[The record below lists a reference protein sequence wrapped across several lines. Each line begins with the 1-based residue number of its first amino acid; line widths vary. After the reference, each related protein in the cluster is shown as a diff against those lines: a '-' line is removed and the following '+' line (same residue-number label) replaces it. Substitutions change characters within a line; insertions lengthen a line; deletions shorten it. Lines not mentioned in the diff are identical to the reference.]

1 MKKLFLLSLLAFF
14 TFGIISCS
22 SEGFEE
28 EREDVTSLTSM
39 LNADSSNIDLSTISC
54 IEDASINKSK
64 KISNGNF
71 GGKTLTVNTNDVVLE
86 NVDNIVIVISEV
98 ARGKITLIN
107 CSDVLVITIEGGEE
121 LNITDSSV
129 KEINVN
135 DDNSSINLVNDTN
148 VEKINVSQKGT
159 AISSETT
166 VESEKA
172 PVISELNVAPT
183 VDNVDVSGGTI
194 ENVVINEASAESA
207 PTVTVTGG
215 ITIEKVESKDE
226 TGATKPG
233 NIVVSDN
240 AKDDVVLPEDVTPIT
255 IKSISLGKG
264 EGVKYSYEVGDVFD
278 YTDLVVVITYS
289 DDSEKSVMLN
299 KVNSVVMGFDSSA
312 AGTCTLSFKYNDIA
326 VEGTINITVSETS
339 KEWKVLLNQGIEL
352 ICEGHFDEGFA
363 KIKLAYAN
371 EQNDETKMY
380 YALVELASIS
390 TDESVNK
397 IMKENLGITNYPAEF
412 NSLIS
417 GDWLEK
423 YPTSRWVNLYDV
435 YDAKY
440 HYGYV
445 RVDGELCDESEED
458 SVLCSYHFEEEGD
471 LSSSAIW
478 IKNPVLSDEGKYVI
492 PAWRIG
498 KVPEGT
504 NVYSV
509 KEIIEVGEYVDNNGP
524 YVRVDG
530 ELCESWEDN
539 SVYIDYFLDDED
551 DWIDSWRVL
560 SSEYIKNPV
569 VSENGRYLVNKY
581 YLSEI
586 PEGTNVYS
594 VKDTN
599 ELNEYVYEDESKR
612 FVRVDGEL
620 CESWEDNSVN
630 IGCYLDDEG
639 DWIDP
644 YRVLS
649 SEYIKNP
656 VVSENGR
663 YLVRSWYVSE
673 IPEGTKYYEYDWTDE
688 DKRVLIYDNDSS
700 LLAQFNVPAWLED
713 TEMYKDSF
721 VGTTATVATQ
731 AYRFYASLIDC
742 NPNGV
747 NELIDN
753 IVNVFNTKFNPVKE
767 IANTISNNSVLIPAK
782 VIETLN
788 LEELLGDSNVKLGK
802 AELNVVIA
810 SLQLFKG
817 IFEWISSYDLSA
829 NITELKS
836 LFNSN
841 ESFDHNFIND
851 IIKVDTFKTR
861 NESAMALSKSTFVD
875 ALDMLLASY
884 DFIVSSENDYPQAAK
899 DEIKRYGEVLKSACN
914 QLKNSIT
921 NGTVF
926 YIPKDNPFET
936 SEWNATKDN
945 CWFGIDMGKLFKAGY
960 FSNIVERTS
969 SGALKIMCDVE
980 ARTYEGG
987 YDVATFEVT
996 SDMSAESLEAKVLQ
1010 LGKEKYPEAYRWRG
1024 DLYINFNTELLDAL
1038 LPGLG
1043 LNNHDGDGGKMQIY
1057 GVRIENENE

>member
-14 TFGIISCS
+14 TFGIISCN

-28 EREDVTSLTSM
+28 EREDITSLTSM

-107 CSDVLVITIEGGEE
+107 CSDVLVITIKGGEE

-159 AISSETT
+159 AINSETT
-166 VESEKA
+166 GESEKA

-183 VDNVDVSGGTI
+183 VDNVDVSGGKI
-194 ENVVINEASAESA
+194 ENVVINEAGAESA

-233 NIVVSDN
+233 NIVVSDS
-240 AKDDVVLPEDVTPIT
+240 AKDDVVLPEGVTPIT

-278 YTDLVVVITYS
+278 YTDLAVVITYS
-289 DDSEKSVMLN
+289 DDSRKSVMLN
-299 KVNSVVMGFDSSA
+299 KLNSVVMGFDSSA
-312 AGTCTLSFKYNDIA
+312 AGTCTLSFKYNGIA
-326 VEGTINITVSETS
+326 VEGTINITVTETS
-339 KEWKVLLNQGIEL
+339 KEWKSLLNQGIEL

-423 YPTSRWVNLYDV
+423 YPDYGRVDLYDV
-435 YDAKY
+435 YDTKY
-440 HYGYV
+440 YYGYV
-445 RVDGELCDESEED
+445 RVDGELCDESEKD
-458 SVLCSYHFEEEGD
+458 SILCDYHFEEEGD

-509 KEIIEVGEYVDNNGP
+509 K
-524 YVRVDG
+524 
-530 ELCESWEDN
+530 
-539 SVYIDYFLDDED
+539 
-551 DWIDSWRVL
+551 
-560 SSEYIKNPV
+560 
-569 VSENGRYLVNKY
+569 
-581 YLSEI
+581 
-586 PEGTNVYS
+586 
-594 VKDTN
+594 DTN
-599 ELNEYVYEDESKR
+599 ELDEYVYEDESKR

-639 DWIDP
+639 DWIDSW
-644 YRVLS
+644 RVLS

-663 YLVRSWYVSE
+663 YLVGSWNVPE
-673 IPEGTKYYEYDWTDE
+673 IPEGTKYYEKDWTDE

-700 LLAQFNVPAWLED
+700 LLAQFNEPAWLKD
-713 TEMYKDSF
+713 TDYYKESF
-721 VGTTATVATQ
+721 VGTTATNVTQ
-731 AYRFYASLIDC
+731 VLRFYASLIDC
-742 NPNGV
+742 NPNGA

-829 NITELKS
+829 NITELRS

-861 NESAMALSKSTFVD
+861 NESAMALSKATFVD

-899 DEIKRYGEVLKSACN
+899 DEIKRYGDVLKSACN

-926 YIPKDNPFET
+926 YIPEDDPFET

-960 FSNIVERTS
+960 FSDIVERTS
-969 SGALKIMCDVE
+969 SGALKIICDVE

-996 SDMSAESLEAKVLQ
+996 SDMTAESLEAKILQ
-1010 LGKEKYPEAYRWRG
+1010 LGKEEYPEAYSWRG

-1057 GVRIENENE
+1057 DVRIENENE

>member
-28 EREDVTSLTSM
+28 EREDITSLTSM

-159 AISSETT
+159 AINSETIG
-166 VESEKA
+166 ESEKA

-183 VDNVDVSGGTI
+183 VDNVDVSGGKI
-194 ENVVINEASAESA
+194 ENVVINEAGAESA

-226 TGATKPG
+226 TGASKPG

-255 IKSISLGKG
+255 IKSISLDKG

-278 YTDLVVVITYS
+278 YTDLAVVITYS
-289 DDSEKSVMLN
+289 DDSEKSIMLN
-299 KVNSVVMGFDSSA
+299 KLNSVVMGFDSSA

-326 VEGTINITVSETS
+326 VEGTINITVAETS

-352 ICEGHFDEGFA
+352 ICEGHFDEGFT

-380 YALVELASIS
+380 YSLVELASIS

-397 IMKENLGITNYPAEF
+397 IMKDNLGITNYPSEF

-423 YPTSRWVNLYDV
+423 YPDYGRVDLYDV

-440 HYGYV
+440 YYGYV
-445 RVDGELCDESEED
+445 RVDGELCDESEKD
-458 SVLCSYHFEEEGD
+458 SVLCDYHFEEEGD

-509 KEIIEVGEYVDNNGP
+509 K
-524 YVRVDG
+524 
-530 ELCESWEDN
+530 
-539 SVYIDYFLDDED
+539 
-551 DWIDSWRVL
+551 
-560 SSEYIKNPV
+560 
-569 VSENGRYLVNKY
+569 
-581 YLSEI
+581 
-586 PEGTNVYS
+586 
-594 VKDTN
+594 DTN
-599 ELNEYVYEDESKR
+599 ELDEYVYEDESKR

-644 YRVLS
+644 WRVLS

-663 YLVRSWYVSE
+663 YLVGSWNVPE
-673 IPEGTKYYEYDWTDE
+673 IPEGTKYYEKDWTDE

-700 LLAQFNVPAWLED
+700 LLAQFNEPAWLKD
-713 TEMYKDSF
+713 TDYYKESF
-721 VGTTATVATQ
+721 VGTTATNVTQ
-731 AYRFYASLIDC
+731 VLRFYASLIDC
-742 NPNGV
+742 NPNGA

-841 ESFDHNFIND
+841 ESFDHNYIND

-861 NESAMALSKSTFVD
+861 NESAMALSKATFVD

-899 DEIKRYGEVLKSACN
+899 DEIKRYGDVLKSACN

-921 NGTVF
+921 TGTVF
-926 YIPKDNPFET
+926 YIPEDDPFET
-936 SEWNATKDN
+936 NEWNATKDN

-960 FSNIVERTS
+960 FSDIVERTS

-980 ARTYEGG
+980 AWTYEDD

-996 SDMSAESLEAKVLQ
+996 SDMSAESLEAKILQ
-1010 LGKEKYPEAYRWRG
+1010 LGKEEYPEAYSWRG

-1043 LNNHDGDGGKMQIY
+1043 LNNHDGDGGKMQIF

>member
-1 MKKLFLLSLLAFF
+1 MKKLFLLGLLAFF
-14 TFGIISCS
+14 TFGIISCN

-39 LNADSSNIDLSTISC
+39 LNADSSDIDLSTISC

-107 CSDVLVITIEGGEE
+107 CSDVLVITIKGGEE
-121 LNITDSSV
+121 LSITDSSV

-159 AISSETT
+159 AINSETT
-166 VESEKA
+166 GESEKA
-172 PVISELNVAPT
+172 PVIKELNVAPT

-194 ENVVINEASAESA
+194 GNVVINEAGTESA

-240 AKDDVVLPEDVTPIT
+240 AKDDVVLPEGVTPIT

-289 DDSEKSVMLN
+289 DDSKKSVMLN

-312 AGTCTLSFKYNDIA
+312 VGTCTLSFKYNDIA

-339 KEWKVLLNQGIEL
+339 KEWKLLLNQGIEL
-352 ICEGHFDEGFA
+352 ICEGHFDEGFT
-363 KIKLAYAN
+363 KIKAAYDI
-371 EQNDETKMY
+371 EKNDETKMY
-380 YALVELASIS
+380 YSLVELASIS

-423 YPTSRWVNLYDV
+423 YPDYGRVKLYDV

-445 RVDGELCDESEED
+445 RVDGELCDSSENGAVYAPYYLD
-458 SVLCSYHFEEEGD
+458 EEGD
-471 LSSSAIW
+471 WINTWSVLNSNH

-492 PAWRIG
+492 KAYHIG
-498 KVPEGT
+498 KVSEGT
-504 NVYSV
+504 NIYSV
-509 KEIIEVGEYVDNNGP
+509 NSTDESKEFYDEESGASYGLTIYELGEYIGKDG
-524 YVRVDG
+524 YIRVNG

-539 SVYIDYFLDDED
+539 SVDIGCYLDDEG
-551 DWIDSWRVL
+551 DWIAPWRVL
-560 SSEYIKNPV
+560 GSNYIKNPV
-569 VSENGRYLVNKY
+569 VSENGRYLVG
-581 YLSEI
+581 SW
-586 PEGTNVYS
+586 NV
-594 VKDTN
+594 
-599 ELNEYVYEDESKR
+599 
-612 FVRVDGEL
+612 
-620 CESWEDNSVN
+620 
-630 IGCYLDDEG
+630 
-639 DWIDP
+639 P
-644 YRVLS
+644 
-649 SEYIKNP
+649 
-656 VVSENGR
+656 
-663 YLVRSWYVSE
+663 E
-673 IPEGTKYYEYDWTDE
+673 IPEGTKYYEKDCTDE
-688 DKRVLIYDNDSS
+688 DKRVLIYDDDGVRY
-700 LLAQFNVPAWLED
+700 LAQFNEPAWLKD
-713 TEMYKDSF
+713 TDYYKETF
-721 VGTTATVATQ
+721 VGTTATIVTQ

-742 NPNGV
+742 NPNGA

-841 ESFDHNFIND
+841 ESFDHNYIND

-861 NESAMALSKSTFVD
+861 NESAITTSKATFVD

-899 DEIKRYGEVLKSACN
+899 DEIKRYGDVLKSACE

-921 NGTVF
+921 DGTVF
-926 YIPKDNPFET
+926 YIPNDNPFQT
-936 SEWNATKDN
+936 NEWNATKDN

-980 ARTYEGG
+980 AWTGEDD

-996 SDMSAESLEAKVLQ
+996 SDMTVESLEAKVLQ
-1010 LGKEKYPEAYRWRG
+1010 LGKEEYPEAYSWRG

-1057 GVRIENENE
+1057 GIWIENENE

>member
-1 MKKLFLLSLLAFF
+1 MKKLFLLGLLAFF
-14 TFGIISCS
+14 TFGIISCN

-107 CSDVLVITIEGGEE
+107 CSDVLVITIKGGEE
-121 LNITDSSV
+121 LSITDSSV

-159 AISSETT
+159 AINSETT
-166 VESEKA
+166 GESEKA
-172 PVISELNVAPT
+172 PVIKELNVAPT

-194 ENVVINEASAESA
+194 GNVVINEAGTESA

-240 AKDDVVLPEDVTPIT
+240 AKDDVVLPEGVTPIT
-255 IKSISLGKG
+255 IKSISLDKG

-289 DDSEKSVMLN
+289 DDSKKSVMLN

-312 AGTCTLSFKYNDIA
+312 VGTCTLSFKYNDIA

-423 YPTSRWVNLYDV
+423 YPSANRVYLFDV
-435 YDAKY
+435 YDAKDY
-440 HYGYV
+440 YG
-445 RVDGELCDESEED
+445 
-458 SVLCSYHFEEEGD
+458 
-471 LSSSAIW
+471 
-478 IKNPVLSDEGKYVI
+478 
-492 PAWRIG
+492 
-498 KVPEGT
+498 
-504 NVYSV
+504 
-509 KEIIEVGEYVDNNGP
+509 

-530 ELCESWEDN
+530 ELCESWEVN
-539 SVYIDYFLDDED
+539 SVNIRCYLDDEG
-551 DWIDSWRVL
+551 DWIDPWRVL

-569 VSENGRYLVNKY
+569 VSENGRYLVYKY
-581 YLSEI
+581 
-586 PEGTNVYS
+586 
-594 VKDTN
+594 D
-599 ELNEYVYEDESKR
+599 
-612 FVRVDGEL
+612 
-620 CESWEDNSVN
+620 
-630 IGCYLDDEG
+630 
-639 DWIDP
+639 
-644 YRVLS
+644 
-649 SEYIKNP
+649 
-656 VVSENGR
+656 
-663 YLVRSWYVSE
+663 VSE
-673 IPEGTKYYEYDWTDE
+673 IPEGTKYYEYDYTD
-688 DKRVLIYDNDSS
+688 DYKKILDYDNGSS

-721 VGTTATVATQ
+721 VGATATVTTQ
-731 AYRFYASLIDC
+731 AYRFYASLVDC

-861 NESAMALSKSTFVD
+861 NESAMALSKATFVD

-899 DEIKRYGEVLKSACN
+899 DEIKRYGDVLKSACN

-921 NGTVF
+921 NETVF

-960 FSNIVERTS
+960 FSDIVERTS
-969 SGALKIMCDVE
+969 SGALKIICDVE
-980 ARTYEGG
+980 AWTDEGG

-996 SDMSAESLEAKVLQ
+996 SDMTVESLEAKVLQ
-1010 LGKEKYPEAYRWRG
+1010 LGKEEYPEAYSWDG

-1057 GVRIENENE
+1057 GIWIENENE

>member
-1 MKKLFLLSLLAFF
+1 MKKLFLLGLLAFF
-14 TFGIISCS
+14 TFGIISCN

-98 ARGKITLIN
+98 ARGKITLRN
-107 CSDVLVITIEGGEE
+107 CSDVLVITIKGGEE
-121 LNITDSSV
+121 LSITDSSV

-159 AISSETT
+159 AINSETT
-166 VESEKA
+166 GESEKA
-172 PVISELNVAPT
+172 PVIKELNVAPT

-194 ENVVINEASAESA
+194 GNVVINEAGTESA

-240 AKDDVVLPEDVTPIT
+240 AKDDVVLPEGVTPIT
-255 IKSISLGKG
+255 IKSISLDKG

-289 DDSEKSVMLN
+289 DDSKKSVMLN

-312 AGTCTLSFKYNDIA
+312 VGTCTLSFKYNDIA

-423 YPTSRWVNLYDV
+423 YPSAKRVYLFDV

-440 HYGYV
+440 
-445 RVDGELCDESEED
+445 S
-458 SVLCSYHFEEEGD
+458 
-471 LSSSAIW
+471 
-478 IKNPVLSDEGKYVI
+478 
-492 PAWRIG
+492 
-498 KVPEGT
+498 
-504 NVYSV
+504 
-509 KEIIEVGEYVDNNGP
+509 NN
-524 YVRVDG
+524 YIRVDG

-539 SVYIDYFLDDED
+539 SVCISCYLDDEG
-551 DWIDSWRVL
+551 DWVDIWDY
-560 SSEYIKNPV
+560 EHEDKYIKNPV
-569 VSENGRYLVNKY
+569 VSEDGRYLVYKH
-581 YLSEI
+581 
-586 PEGTNVYS
+586 
-594 VKDTN
+594 
-599 ELNEYVYEDESKR
+599 
-612 FVRVDGEL
+612 
-620 CESWEDNSVN
+620 
-630 IGCYLDDEG
+630 
-639 DWIDP
+639 
-644 YRVLS
+644 
-649 SEYIKNP
+649 
-656 VVSENGR
+656 
-663 YLVRSWYVSE
+663 YVSK
-673 IPEGTKYYEYDWTDE
+673 IPEGTKYYEYDWTGDYKKIL
-688 DKRVLIYDNDSS
+688 DYDDNSS
-700 LLAQFNVPAWLED
+700 LLAQFNEPAWLKD
-713 TEMYKDSF
+713 TDYYKDSF
-721 VGTTATVATQ
+721 VGTTATIATQ
-731 AYRFYASLIDC
+731 AYRFYASLVDC
-742 NPNGV
+742 NPNGA

-851 IIKVDTFKTR
+851 IVKVDTFKTR
-861 NESAMALSKSTFVD
+861 NESAMALSKATFVD

-960 FSNIVERTS
+960 FSDIVERTS
-969 SGALKIMCDVE
+969 SGALKIICDVE
-980 ARTYEGG
+980 AWTGEDDYV
-987 YDVATFEVT
+987 VATFEVT
-996 SDMSAESLEAKVLQ
+996 SDMTVESLEAKVLQ
-1010 LGKEKYPEAYRWRG
+1010 LGKEEYPEAYGWDG

-1057 GVRIENENE
+1057 GIWIENENE

>member
-1 MKKLFLLSLLAFF
+1 MKKLFLLGLLAFF
-14 TFGIISCS
+14 TFGIISCN

-107 CSDVLVITIEGGEE
+107 CSDVLVITIKGGEE
-121 LNITDSSV
+121 LSITDSSV

-159 AISSETT
+159 AINSETT
-166 VESEKA
+166 GESEKA

-194 ENVVINEASAESA
+194 GNVVINEAGAESA

-240 AKDDVVLPEDVTPIT
+240 AKDDVVLPEDVTTIT

-264 EGVKYSYEVGDVFD
+264 EGVKYSYEVGDAFD
-278 YTDLVVVITYS
+278 YTDLAVVITYS

-363 KIKLAYAN
+363 KIKLAYDN

-380 YALVELASIS
+380 YSLVELASIS

-397 IMKENLGITNYPAEF
+397 IMKENLGITNYPSEF

-423 YPTSRWVNLYDV
+423 YPTYRRVDLYDV
-435 YDAKY
+435 YDADE
-440 HYGYV
+440 GFCV
-445 RVDGELCDESEED
+445 RVDGD
-458 SVLCSYHFEEEGD
+458 
-471 LSSSAIW
+471 
-478 IKNPVLSDEGKYVI
+478 
-492 PAWRIG
+492 
-498 KVPEGT
+498 
-504 NVYSV
+504 
-509 KEIIEVGEYVDNNGP
+509 
-524 YVRVDG
+524 
-530 ELCESWEDN
+530 LCESWEDD
-539 SVYIDYFLDDED
+539 SV
-551 DWIDSWRVL
+551 W
-560 SSEYIKNPV
+560 
-569 VSENGRYLVNKY
+569 
-581 YLSEI
+581 
-586 PEGTNVYS
+586 
-594 VKDTN
+594 
-599 ELNEYVYEDESKR
+599 
-612 FVRVDGEL
+612 VR
-620 CESWEDNSVN
+620 
-630 IGCYLDDEG
+630 CYLDDEG
-639 DWIDP
+639 DWLDP
-644 YRVLS
+644 YYYNNY
-649 SEYIKNP
+649 EEMYIKNP
-656 VVSENGR
+656 VASENGR
-663 YLVRSWYVSE
+663 YLVSKYDLSE
-673 IPEGTKYYEYDWTDE
+673 IPEGTKYYEYDYTD
-688 DKRVLIYDNDSS
+688 DYKKILDYDNGSS

-721 VGTTATVATQ
+721 VGTTATVTTQ

-861 NESAMALSKSTFVD
+861 NESAMALSKATFVD

-960 FSNIVERTS
+960 FSDIVERTS
-969 SGALKIMCDVE
+969 SGALKIICDVE
-980 ARTYEGG
+980 AWTDEGG

-996 SDMSAESLEAKVLQ
+996 SDMTAESLEAKILQ
-1010 LGKEKYPEAYRWRG
+1010 LGKEEYPEAYSWRG

-1043 LNNHDGDGGKMQIY
+1043 LNNHDGDGGKMQISR
-1057 GVRIENENE
+1057 VRIENENE

>member
-1 MKKLFLLSLLAFF
+1 MKKLFLLGLLAFF
-14 TFGIISCS
+14 TFGIISCN

-107 CSDVLVITIEGGEE
+107 CSDVLVITIKGGEE
-121 LNITDSSV
+121 LSITDSSV

-159 AISSETT
+159 AINSETT
-166 VESEKA
+166 GESEKA

-194 ENVVINEASAESA
+194 GNVVINEAGAESA

-233 NIVVSDN
+233 NIVVSDS
-240 AKDDVVLPEDVTPIT
+240 AKDDVVLPEGVTPIT
-255 IKSISLGKG
+255 IKSISLDKG

-289 DDSEKSVMLN
+289 DDTEKSVMLN

-312 AGTCTLSFKYNDIA
+312 VGTCTLSFKYNGIA

-397 IMKENLGITNYPAEF
+397 IMKDNLGITNYPAEF

-423 YPTSRWVNLYDV
+423 YPSAKRVYLFDV

-440 HYGYV
+440 
-445 RVDGELCDESEED
+445 S
-458 SVLCSYHFEEEGD
+458 
-471 LSSSAIW
+471 
-478 IKNPVLSDEGKYVI
+478 
-492 PAWRIG
+492 
-498 KVPEGT
+498 
-504 NVYSV
+504 
-509 KEIIEVGEYVDNNGP
+509 NN
-524 YVRVDG
+524 YIRVDG

-539 SVYIDYFLDDED
+539 SVCISCYLDDEG
-551 DWIDSWRVL
+551 DWVDIWDY
-560 SSEYIKNPV
+560 EHEDKYIKNPV
-569 VSENGRYLVNKY
+569 VSEDGRYLVYKH
-581 YLSEI
+581 
-586 PEGTNVYS
+586 
-594 VKDTN
+594 
-599 ELNEYVYEDESKR
+599 
-612 FVRVDGEL
+612 
-620 CESWEDNSVN
+620 
-630 IGCYLDDEG
+630 
-639 DWIDP
+639 
-644 YRVLS
+644 
-649 SEYIKNP
+649 
-656 VVSENGR
+656 
-663 YLVRSWYVSE
+663 YVSK
-673 IPEGTKYYEYDWTDE
+673 IPEGTKYYEYDYTD
-688 DKRVLIYDNDSS
+688 DYKKILDYDNGSS

-721 VGTTATVATQ
+721 VGATATVTTQ

-742 NPNGV
+742 NPNGA

-861 NESAMALSKSTFVD
+861 NESAMDLSKATFVD

-899 DEIKRYGEVLKSACN
+899 DEIKRYGDVLKSACN
-914 QLKNSIT
+914 QLKNSIA

-945 CWFGIDMGKLFKAGY
+945 CWFGIDMGNLFKAGY

-969 SGALKIMCDVE
+969 SGALKIICDVE
-980 ARTYEGG
+980 TWTDEDDC
-987 YDVATFEVT
+987 DVATFEVT
-996 SDMSAESLEAKVLQ
+996 SDMSAESLEAKILQ
-1010 LGKEKYPEAYRWRG
+1010 LGQEKYPEAYRWYGR
-1024 DLYINFNTELLDAL
+1024 LYMNLNTELLDAL

-1057 GVRIENENE
+1057 SVRIENENE

>member
-28 EREDVTSLTSM
+28 EREDITSLTSM
-39 LNADSSNIDLSTISC
+39 LNADSSNIDLSTISR

-129 KEINVN
+129 EEINVN

-159 AISSETT
+159 AINSETT
-166 VESEKA
+166 GESEKA

-183 VDNVDVSGGTI
+183 VDNVDVSGGKI
-194 ENVVINEASAESA
+194 ENVVINEAGAESA

-278 YTDLVVVITYS
+278 YTDLAVVITYS

-312 AGTCTLSFKYNDIA
+312 VGTCTLSFKYNDIA
-326 VEGTINITVSETS
+326 VEGTINITVAETS
-339 KEWKVLLNQGIEL
+339 KEWKSLLNQGIEL
-352 ICEGHFDEGFA
+352 ICEGHFDEGFT

-423 YPTSRWVNLYDV
+423 YPDYGRVDLYDV
-435 YDAKY
+435 YDTKY
-440 HYGYV
+440 YYGYV
-445 RVDGELCDESEED
+445 RVDGELCDESEKD
-458 SVLCSYHFEEEGD
+458 SILCDYHFEEEGD

-492 PAWRIG
+492 LAWRIG

-509 KEIIEVGEYVDNNGP
+509 K
-524 YVRVDG
+524 
-530 ELCESWEDN
+530 
-539 SVYIDYFLDDED
+539 
-551 DWIDSWRVL
+551 
-560 SSEYIKNPV
+560 
-569 VSENGRYLVNKY
+569 
-581 YLSEI
+581 
-586 PEGTNVYS
+586 
-594 VKDTN
+594 DTN
-599 ELNEYVYEDESKR
+599 ELDEYVYEDESKR

-644 YRVLS
+644 CRVLS

-663 YLVRSWYVSE
+663 YLVGSWNVPE
-673 IPEGTKYYEYDWTDE
+673 IPEGTKYYEKDWTDE

-700 LLAQFNVPAWLED
+700 LLAQFNEPAWLKD
-713 TEMYKDSF
+713 TDYYKESF
-721 VGTTATVATQ
+721 VGTTATNVTQ
-731 AYRFYASLIDC
+731 VLRFYASLIDC
-742 NPNGV
+742 NPNGA

-841 ESFDHNFIND
+841 GSFDHNYIND

-861 NESAMALSKSTFVD
+861 NESAMALSKATFVD

-899 DEIKRYGEVLKSACN
+899 DEIKRYGDVLKSACN

-926 YIPKDNPFET
+926 YIPEDDPFET
-936 SEWNATKDN
+936 NEWNATKDN

-960 FSNIVERTS
+960 FSDIVERTS
-969 SGALKIMCDVE
+969 SGALKIICDVE

-996 SDMSAESLEAKVLQ
+996 SDMTAESLEAKILQ
-1010 LGKEKYPEAYRWRG
+1010 LGKEEYPEAYSWRG

>member
-28 EREDVTSLTSM
+28 ERDDITSLTSM

-71 GGKTLTVNTNDVVLE
+71 NGKTLTVNTNDVVLE

-107 CSDVLVITIEGGEE
+107 CSDVLVITIKGGEE
-121 LNITDSSV
+121 LKITDSSV

-159 AISSETT
+159 AINSETT
-166 VESEKA
+166 GESEKA

-194 ENVVINEASAESA
+194 GNVVINEAGAESA

-240 AKDDVVLPEDVTPIT
+240 AKDDVVLPEGVTPIT

-278 YTDLVVVITYS
+278 YTDLTVKITYS
-289 DDSEKSVMLN
+289 DDSLKSIILN
-299 KVNSVVMGFDSSA
+299 KLNSVVMGFDSSA
-312 AGTCTLSFKYNDIA
+312 VGTCTLSFKYNDIA
-326 VEGTINITVSETS
+326 VEGTINISVAETS
-339 KEWKVLLNQGIEL
+339 KEWKLLLNQGIEL
-352 ICEGHFDEGFA
+352 ICEGHFDEGFT
-363 KIKLAYAN
+363 KIKAAYDI
-371 EQNDETKMY
+371 EKNDETKMY
-380 YALVELASIS
+380 YSLVELASIS

-423 YPTSRWVNLYDV
+423 YPTYRRVNLYDV

-440 HYGYV
+440 YYG
-445 RVDGELCDESEED
+445 
-458 SVLCSYHFEEEGD
+458 
-471 LSSSAIW
+471 
-478 IKNPVLSDEGKYVI
+478 
-492 PAWRIG
+492 
-498 KVPEGT
+498 
-504 NVYSV
+504 
-509 KEIIEVGEYVDNNGP
+509 

-530 ELCESWEDN
+530 ELCESWED
-539 SVYIDYFLDDED
+539 
-551 DWIDSWRVL
+551 DS
-560 SSEYIKNPV
+560 
-569 VSENGRYLVNKY
+569 
-581 YLSEI
+581 
-586 PEGTNVYS
+586 
-594 VKDTN
+594 
-599 ELNEYVYEDESKR
+599 
-612 FVRVDGEL
+612 VRVR
-620 CESWEDNSVN
+620 
-630 IGCYLDDEG
+630 CYLDDEG
-639 DWIDP
+639 DWLDP
-644 YRVLS
+644 YYYNNY
-649 SEYIKNP
+649 EEMYIKNP
-656 VVSENGR
+656 VASENGR
-663 YLVRSWYVSE
+663 YLVSKYDLSE

-721 VGTTATVATQ
+721 VGTTATITTQ

-742 NPNGV
+742 NPNGA

-767 IANTISNNSVLIPAK
+767 IANTISNNSVLIPVK

-788 LEELLGDSNVKLGK
+788 LEGLLGDSNVKLGK

-836 LFNSN
+836 LFNSD

-861 NESAMALSKSTFVD
+861 NESAMAKSKATFID
-875 ALDMLLASY
+875 ALEMLLASY

-899 DEIKRYGEVLKSACN
+899 DEIKRYGDVLKSACN

-980 ARTYEGG
+980 AWTYEDD

-996 SDMSAESLEAKVLQ
+996 SDMTAESLEAKILQ
-1010 LGKEKYPEAYRWRG
+1010 LGQENYPEADSWYGR
-1024 DLYINFNTELLDAL
+1024 LYMNLNTGLLDAL

-1043 LNNHDGDGGKMQIY
+1043 LNNHDGDGGKMQISRVY
-1057 GVRIENENE
+1057 IENENE

>member
-1 MKKLFLLSLLAFF
+1 MKKLFLLSLLALF
-14 TFGIISCS
+14 TVGIFSCS
-22 SEGFEE
+22 TNGMETEE
-28 EREDVTSLTSM
+28 PMSLTAY
-39 LNADSSNIDLSTISC
+39 LNENSSDIDLSEITC
-54 IEDASINKSK
+54 NEDAEINKSK

-71 GGKTLTVNTNDVVLE
+71 NGKTLTINSGNVTLE
-86 NVDNIVIVISEV
+86 NVQNIVIVISEDAV
-98 ARGKITLIN
+98 GCINIKN
-107 CSDVLVITIEGGEE
+107 CSEIIIITIKGADE
-121 LNITDSSV
+121 LKVADSEV
-129 KEINVN
+129 KEIDVKE
-135 DDNSSINLVNDTN
+135 DNSSIVLVDGTN
-148 VEKINVSQKGT
+148 VEKINVSEKGT
-159 AISSETT
+159 AINSETT
-166 VESEKA
+166 GESEKA

-183 VDNVDVSGGTI
+183 VDNVDVAGGTI
-194 ENVVINEASAESA
+194 ENVVINEAGAESA

-233 NIVVSDN
+233 NIVVSDS
-240 AKDDVVLPEDVTPIT
+240 AKDDVDLPEDVTTIT

-312 AGTCTLSFKYNDIA
+312 VGTCTLSFKYNDIA
-326 VEGTINITVSETS
+326 VEGTINITVAETS
-339 KEWKVLLNQGIEL
+339 KEWKSLLNQGIEL
-352 ICEGHFDEGFA
+352 ICEGHFDEGFT

-397 IMKENLGITNYPAEF
+397 IMKENLGITNYPSEF

-423 YPTSRWVNLYDV
+423 YPDSRWVHLYDV

-440 HYGYV
+440 YYGYV
-445 RVDGELCDESEED
+445 RVDGELCDESETD
-458 SVLCSYHFEEEGD
+458 SILCDYHFEEEGD

-478 IKNPVLSDEGKYVI
+478 IKNPILSDEGKYVI
-492 PAWRIG
+492 RAWRIG

-509 KEIIEVGEYVDNNGP
+509 K
-524 YVRVDG
+524 
-530 ELCESWEDN
+530 
-539 SVYIDYFLDDED
+539 
-551 DWIDSWRVL
+551 
-560 SSEYIKNPV
+560 
-569 VSENGRYLVNKY
+569 
-581 YLSEI
+581 
-586 PEGTNVYS
+586 
-594 VKDTN
+594 DTN
-599 ELNEYVYEDESKR
+599 ELDEYVYEGESKR

-620 CESWEDNSVN
+620 CESWEDDSVWVR
-630 IGCYLDDEG
+630 CYLDDEG
-639 DWIDP
+639 DWLDP
-644 YRVLS
+644 YYYNNY
-649 SEYIKNP
+649 EEMYIKNP
-656 VVSENGR
+656 VASENGR
-663 YLVRSWYVSE
+663 YLVRSYDLSD
-673 IPEGTKYYEYDWTDE
+673 IPEGTKRYAYDSTYERKEILD
-688 DKRVLIYDNDSS
+688 YDNDSAP
-700 LLAQFNVPAWLED
+700 LAQFNVPAWLKD
-713 TEMYKDSF
+713 TDYYKESF
-721 VGTTATVATQ
+721 VGTTATNVTQ
-731 AYRFYASLIDC
+731 ILRFYASLIDC
-742 NPNGV
+742 NPNGA

-767 IANTISNNSVLIPAK
+767 IANTISNNSVYIPAK

-788 LEELLGDSNVKLGK
+788 LEEFLGDSNVKLGK

-841 ESFDHNFIND
+841 ESFDHNYIND

-861 NESAMALSKSTFVD
+861 NESAIATSKATFID
-875 ALDMLLASY
+875 ALEMLLDSY
-884 DFIVSSENDYPQAAK
+884 NFIVSAENDYPQAAK
-899 DEIKRYGEVLKSACN
+899 DEIKRYGDVLKSACN

-921 NGTVF
+921 SGTVF
-926 YIPKDNPFET
+926 YIPEDDPFET
-936 SEWNATKDN
+936 NEWNVTAEN
-945 CWFGIDMGKLFKAGY
+945 SWFGIDMGKLFKAGY

-969 SGALKIMCDVE
+969 SGALKIICDVE
-980 ARTYEGG
+980 AWTDEDD

-996 SDMSAESLEAKVLQ
+996 SDMTAESLEAKILQ
-1010 LGKEKYPEAYRWRG
+1010 LGQEKHPEAYRWYGR
-1024 DLYINFNTELLDAL
+1024 LYMNLNTELLDAL

-1043 LNNHDGDGGKMQIY
+1043 LNDHDGDGGKMQIY

>member
-1 MKKLFLLSLLAFF
+1 MKKLFLLGLLAFF
-14 TFGIISCS
+14 TFGIISCN

-107 CSDVLVITIEGGEE
+107 CSDVLVITIKGGEE
-121 LNITDSSV
+121 LSITDSSV

-159 AISSETT
+159 AINSETT
-166 VESEKA
+166 GESEKA
-172 PVISELNVAPT
+172 PVITELNVAPT

-194 ENVVINEASAESA
+194 GNVVINEAGTESA

-240 AKDDVVLPEDVTPIT
+240 AKDDVVLPEGVTPIT

-289 DDSEKSVMLN
+289 DDSKKSVMLN

-312 AGTCTLSFKYNDIA
+312 VGTCTLSFKYNDIA

-417 GDWLEK
+417 GDWLES
-423 YPTSRWVNLYDV
+423 YPTSRWVDLYDV
-435 YDAKY
+435 YDAKDY
-440 HYGYV
+440 YG
-445 RVDGELCDESEED
+445 
-458 SVLCSYHFEEEGD
+458 
-471 LSSSAIW
+471 
-478 IKNPVLSDEGKYVI
+478 
-492 PAWRIG
+492 
-498 KVPEGT
+498 
-504 NVYSV
+504 
-509 KEIIEVGEYVDNNGP
+509 

-539 SVYIDYFLDDED
+539 SVRISCYLDDEG
-551 DWIDSWRVL
+551 DWLDPDYYNNY
-560 SSEYIKNPV
+560 EAMYIKNPV
-569 VSENGRYLVNKY
+569 VSEDGRYLVYKH
-581 YLSEI
+581 
-586 PEGTNVYS
+586 
-594 VKDTN
+594 
-599 ELNEYVYEDESKR
+599 
-612 FVRVDGEL
+612 
-620 CESWEDNSVN
+620 
-630 IGCYLDDEG
+630 
-639 DWIDP
+639 
-644 YRVLS
+644 
-649 SEYIKNP
+649 
-656 VVSENGR
+656 
-663 YLVRSWYVSE
+663 YVSK
-673 IPEGTKYYEYDWTDE
+673 IPEGTKYYEYDWTGDYKKIL
-688 DKRVLIYDNDSS
+688 DYDDNSS
-700 LLAQFNVPAWLED
+700 LLAQFNEPAWLKD
-713 TEMYKDSF
+713 TDYYKESF
-721 VGTTATVATQ
+721 VGATATITTQ

-742 NPNGV
+742 NPNGA

-861 NESAMALSKSTFVD
+861 NESAMALSKATFVD

-921 NGTVF
+921 NRTVF

-969 SGALKIMCDVE
+969 SGVLKIMCDVE

-996 SDMSAESLEAKVLQ
+996 SDMSAESLEAKILQ
-1010 LGKEKYPEAYRWRG
+1010 LGKEKHPEAYSWRG

-1057 GVRIENENE
+1057 GVRIKNENE

>member
-1 MKKLFLLSLLAFF
+1 MKKLFLLGLLAFF
-14 TFGIISCS
+14 TFGIISCN

-107 CSDVLVITIEGGEE
+107 CSDVLVITIKGGEE

-129 KEINVN
+129 EEINVN

-148 VEKINVSQKGT
+148 VKKINVSQKGT
-159 AISSETT
+159 AINSEVTG
-166 VESEKA
+166 ESEKA

-183 VDNVDVSGGTI
+183 VDNVDVSGGKI
-194 ENVVINEASAESA
+194 ENVVINEAGAEAA

-233 NIVVSDN
+233 NIVVSDS
-240 AKDDVVLPEDVTPIT
+240 AKDDVDLPEDVTTIT

-278 YTDLVVVITYS
+278 YTDLAVVITYS

-299 KVNSVVMGFDSSA
+299 KLNSVVMGFDSSA
-312 AGTCTLSFKYNDIA
+312 VGTCTLSFKYNDIA
-326 VEGTINITVSETS
+326 VEGAINITVSETS
-339 KEWKVLLNQGIEL
+339 KEWKILLNQGIEL

-423 YPTSRWVNLYDV
+423 YPSTRRVYLFDV

-440 HYGYV
+440 SNDY
-445 RVDGELCDESEED
+445 
-458 SVLCSYHFEEEGD
+458 
-471 LSSSAIW
+471 I
-478 IKNPVLSDEGKYVI
+478 
-492 PAWRIG
+492 
-498 KVPEGT
+498 
-504 NVYSV
+504 
-509 KEIIEVGEYVDNNGP
+509 
-524 YVRVDG
+524 RVDG

-539 SVYIDYFLDDED
+539 SVRISCYLDDEG
-551 DWIDSWRVL
+551 DWVDIWDY
-560 SSEYIKNPV
+560 EHEDKYIKNPV
-569 VSENGRYLVNKY
+569 VSEDGRYLVYKH
-581 YLSEI
+581 
-586 PEGTNVYS
+586 
-594 VKDTN
+594 
-599 ELNEYVYEDESKR
+599 
-612 FVRVDGEL
+612 
-620 CESWEDNSVN
+620 
-630 IGCYLDDEG
+630 
-639 DWIDP
+639 
-644 YRVLS
+644 
-649 SEYIKNP
+649 
-656 VVSENGR
+656 
-663 YLVRSWYVSE
+663 YVSK
-673 IPEGTKYYEYDWTDE
+673 IPEGTKYYEYDWTGDYKKIL
-688 DKRVLIYDNDSS
+688 DYDDNSS
-700 LLAQFNVPAWLED
+700 LLAQFNEPAWLKD
-713 TEMYKDSF
+713 TDYYKESF
-721 VGTTATVATQ
+721 VGATATVTTQ

-742 NPNGV
+742 NPNGA

-861 NESAMALSKSTFVD
+861 NESAMALSKATFVD

-899 DEIKRYGEVLKSACN
+899 DEIKRYGDVLKSACN
-914 QLKNSIT
+914 QLKNSIA
-921 NGTVF
+921 NRTVF

-969 SGALKIMCDVE
+969 SGALKIICDVE
-980 ARTYEGG
+980 AWTDEGD

-996 SDMSAESLEAKVLQ
+996 SDMTVESLEAKILQ
-1010 LGKEKYPEAYRWRG
+1010 LGKEEYPEADGWGG

-1057 GVRIENENE
+1057 GVWIENENE

>member
-107 CSDVLVITIEGGEE
+107 CSDVLVITIKGGEE

-159 AISSETT
+159 AINSETT
-166 VESEKA
+166 GESEKA

-194 ENVVINEASAESA
+194 EKIVIDEAGAESA

-233 NIVVSDN
+233 NIVVSDS
-240 AKDDVVLPEDVTPIT
+240 AKDDVDLPDDVTTIT

-278 YTDLVVVITYS
+278 YTDLAVVITYS
-289 DDSEKSVMLN
+289 DDSEKSIMLN
-299 KVNSVVMGFDSSA
+299 KLNSVVMGFDSSA

-326 VEGTINITVSETS
+326 VEGTINITVVETS

-352 ICEGHFDEGFA
+352 ICEGHFDEGFT

-423 YPTSRWVNLYDV
+423 YNRSRSLEIIELVDAGV
-435 YDAKY
+435 YNTESNFF
-440 HYGYV
+440 GYV
-445 RVDGELCDESEED
+445 KVDGDWCDSNDESYWIRP
-458 SVLCSYHFEEEGD
+458 SFFLYEGSWLHNYSPD
-471 LSSSAIW
+471 FNKQ
-478 IKNPVLSDEGKYVI
+478 IKNITISEEGKYLVCTSDI
-492 PAWRIG
+492 PNI
-498 KVPEGT
+498 PDGT
-504 NVYSV
+504 KIY
-509 KEIIEVGEYVDNNGP
+509 K
-524 YVRVDG
+524 
-530 ELCESWEDN
+530 CEW
-539 SVYIDYFLDDED
+539 
-551 DWIDSWRVL
+551 
-560 SSEYIKNPV
+560 
-569 VSENGRYLVNKY
+569 
-581 YLSEI
+581 
-586 PEGTNVYS
+586 
-594 VKDTN
+594 TN
-599 ELNEYVYEDESKR
+599 EEKEFLYEYSYVYD
-612 FVRVDGEL
+612 
-620 CESWEDNSVN
+620 
-630 IGCYLDDEG
+630 
-639 DWIDP
+639 
-644 YRVLS
+644 
-649 SEYIKNP
+649 
-656 VVSENGR
+656 
-663 YLVRSWYVSE
+663 
-673 IPEGTKYYEYDWTDE
+673 YYP
-688 DKRVLIYDNDSS
+688 
-700 LLAQFNVPAWLED
+700 QFNEPAWLKD
-713 TEMYKDSF
+713 TDLYKESF
-721 VGTTATVATQ
+721 VGATATVTTQ

-742 NPNGV
+742 NPNGA

-841 ESFDHNFIND
+841 ESFDHNYIND

-861 NESAMALSKSTFVD
+861 NESAMALSKATFVD

-899 DEIKRYGEVLKSACN
+899 DEIKRYGDVLKSACN

-926 YIPKDNPFET
+926 YIPEDDPFET
-936 SEWNATKDN
+936 NEWNATKDN

-960 FSNIVERTS
+960 FSDIVERTS

-996 SDMSAESLEAKVLQ
+996 SDMTAESLEAKILQ
-1010 LGKEKYPEAYRWRG
+1010 LGKEEYPEAYSWRG

>member
-1 MKKLFLLSLLAFF
+1 MKKLFLLGLLAFF
-14 TFGIISCS
+14 TFGIISCN

-98 ARGKITLIN
+98 ARGKISLIN
-107 CSDVLVITIEGGEE
+107 CSDVLVITIKGGEE

-166 VESEKA
+166 GESEKA

-264 EGVKYSYEVGDVFD
+264 EGVKYSYEVGDAFD
-278 YTDLVVVITYS
+278 YADLAVVITYS

-352 ICEGHFDEGFA
+352 ICEGHFDEGFT

-397 IMKENLGITNYPAEF
+397 IMKDNLGITNYPAEF

-423 YPTSRWVNLYDV
+423 YPTYRRVDLYDV
-435 YDAKY
+435 YDA
-440 HYGYV
+440 
-445 RVDGELCDESEED
+445 
-458 SVLCSYHFEEEGD
+458 
-471 LSSSAIW
+471 
-478 IKNPVLSDEGKYVI
+478 DEGFC
-492 PAWRIG
+492 
-498 KVPEGT
+498 
-504 NVYSV
+504 
-509 KEIIEVGEYVDNNGP
+509 
-524 YVRVDG
+524 VRVDG
-530 ELCESWEDN
+530 ELCESWEDD
-539 SVYIDYFLDDED
+539 SVNIRCYLDDED
-551 DWIDSWRVL
+551 DWIDPWRVL

-569 VSENGRYLVNKY
+569 VSENGRYLV
-581 YLSEI
+581 
-586 PEGTNVYS
+586 G
-594 VKDTN
+594 
-599 ELNEYVYEDESKR
+599 
-612 FVRVDGEL
+612 
-620 CESWEDNSVN
+620 SWN
-630 IGCYLDDEG
+630 
-639 DWIDP
+639 
-644 YRVLS
+644 
-649 SEYIKNP
+649 
-656 VVSENGR
+656 
-663 YLVRSWYVSE
+663 VSE
-673 IPEGTKYYEYDWTDE
+673 IPEGTKYYEMDWTDE
-688 DKRVLIYDNDSS
+688 YKRVLIYDDDG
-700 LLAQFNVPAWLED
+700 LRYLPQFNEPAWLKD
-713 TEMYKDSF
+713 TDLYKETF
-721 VGTTATVATQ
+721 VGTTATIVTQ
-731 AYRFYASLIDC
+731 AYRFYASLVDC

-861 NESAMALSKSTFVD
+861 NESAMALSKATFVD

-960 FSNIVERTS
+960 FSDIVERTS
-969 SGALKIMCDVE
+969 SGALKIICDVE
-980 ARTYEGG
+980 AWTDEGG

-996 SDMSAESLEAKVLQ
+996 SDMTVESLEAKVLQ
-1010 LGKEKYPEAYRWRG
+1010 LGKEEYPEAYSWDG

-1057 GVRIENENE
+1057 GIWIENENE

>member
-28 EREDVTSLTSM
+28 ERDDITSLTSM

-71 GGKTLTVNTNDVVLE
+71 NGKTLTVNTNDVVLE

-107 CSDVLVITIEGGEE
+107 CSDVLVITIKGGEE
-121 LNITDSSV
+121 LKITDSSV

-159 AISSETT
+159 AINSETT
-166 VESEKA
+166 GESEKA

-194 ENVVINEASAESA
+194 GNVVINEAGAESA

-240 AKDDVVLPEDVTPIT
+240 AKDDVSLPEDVTPIT

-278 YTDLVVVITYS
+278 YTDLTVKITYS
-289 DDSEKSVMLN
+289 DDSLKSIILN
-299 KVNSVVMGFDSSA
+299 KLNSVVMGFDSSA
-312 AGTCTLSFKYNDIA
+312 VGTCTLSFKYNDIA
-326 VEGTINITVSETS
+326 VEGTINISVAETS
-339 KEWKVLLNQGIEL
+339 KEWKLLLNQGIEL
-352 ICEGHFDEGFA
+352 ICEGHFDEGFT
-363 KIKLAYAN
+363 KIKAAYDI
-371 EQNDETKMY
+371 EKNDETKMY
-380 YALVELASIS
+380 YSLVELASIS

-423 YPTSRWVNLYDV
+423 YPTYRRVNLYDV

-440 HYGYV
+440 YYG
-445 RVDGELCDESEED
+445 
-458 SVLCSYHFEEEGD
+458 
-471 LSSSAIW
+471 
-478 IKNPVLSDEGKYVI
+478 
-492 PAWRIG
+492 
-498 KVPEGT
+498 
-504 NVYSV
+504 
-509 KEIIEVGEYVDNNGP
+509 

-530 ELCESWEDN
+530 ELCESWED
-539 SVYIDYFLDDED
+539 
-551 DWIDSWRVL
+551 DS
-560 SSEYIKNPV
+560 
-569 VSENGRYLVNKY
+569 
-581 YLSEI
+581 
-586 PEGTNVYS
+586 
-594 VKDTN
+594 
-599 ELNEYVYEDESKR
+599 
-612 FVRVDGEL
+612 VRVR
-620 CESWEDNSVN
+620 
-630 IGCYLDDEG
+630 CYLDDEG
-639 DWIDP
+639 DWLDP
-644 YRVLS
+644 YYYNNY
-649 SEYIKNP
+649 EEMYIKNP
-656 VVSENGR
+656 VASENGR
-663 YLVRSWYVSE
+663 YLVSKYDLSE

-721 VGTTATVATQ
+721 VGTTATITTQ

-742 NPNGV
+742 NPNGA

-767 IANTISNNSVLIPAK
+767 IANTISNNSVLIPVK

-788 LEELLGDSNVKLGK
+788 LEGLLGDSNVKLGK

-836 LFNSN
+836 LFNSD

-861 NESAMALSKSTFVD
+861 NESAMAKSKATFID
-875 ALDMLLASY
+875 ALEMLLASY

-899 DEIKRYGEVLKSACN
+899 DEIKRYGDVLKSACN

-945 CWFGIDMGKLFKAGY
+945 CWFGIDMGNLFKAGY

-980 ARTYEGG
+980 AWTYEDD

-996 SDMSAESLEAKVLQ
+996 SDMTAESLEAKILQ
-1010 LGKEKYPEAYRWRG
+1010 LGQENYPEADSWYGR
-1024 DLYINFNTELLDAL
+1024 LYMNLNTGLLDAL

-1043 LNNHDGDGGKMQIY
+1043 LNNHDGDGGKMQISRVY
-1057 GVRIENENE
+1057 IENENE

>member
-1 MKKLFLLSLLAFF
+1 MKKLFLLGLLAFF
-14 TFGIISCS
+14 TFGIISCN

-98 ARGKITLIN
+98 ARGKITLRN
-107 CSDVLVITIEGGEE
+107 CSDVLVITIKGGEE
-121 LNITDSSV
+121 LSITDSSV

-159 AISSETT
+159 AINSETT
-166 VESEKA
+166 GESEKA
-172 PVISELNVAPT
+172 PVIKELNVAPT

-194 ENVVINEASAESA
+194 GNVVINEAGTESA

-215 ITIEKVESKDE
+215 ITIEKVESK
-226 TGATKPG
+226 PG

-240 AKDDVVLPEDVTPIT
+240 AKDDVVLPEGVTPIT
-255 IKSISLGKG
+255 IKSISLDKG

-289 DDSEKSVMLN
+289 DDSKKSVMLN

-312 AGTCTLSFKYNDIA
+312 VGTCTLSFKYNDIA

-417 GDWLEK
+417 GDWLES

-435 YDAKY
+435 YDTKY

-445 RVDGELCDESEED
+445 RVDGELC
-458 SVLCSYHFEEEGD
+458 
-471 LSSSAIW
+471 
-478 IKNPVLSDEGKYVI
+478 
-492 PAWRIG
+492 
-498 KVPEGT
+498 
-504 NVYSV
+504 
-509 KEIIEVGEYVDNNGP
+509 
-524 YVRVDG
+524 
-530 ELCESWEDN
+530 ESWEA
-539 SVYIDYFLDDED
+539 
-551 DWIDSWRVL
+551 
-560 SSEYIKNPV
+560 
-569 VSENGRYLVNKY
+569 
-581 YLSEI
+581 
-586 PEGTNVYS
+586 
-594 VKDTN
+594 
-599 ELNEYVYEDESKR
+599 
-612 FVRVDGEL
+612 
-620 CESWEDNSVN
+620 NSVN
-630 IGCYLDDEG
+630 IRCYLDDEG

-663 YLVRSWYVSE
+663 YLVYKYDVSE

-688 DKRVLIYDNDSS
+688 DKRVLIYDNGSS

-721 VGTTATVATQ
+721 VGTTATITTQ
-731 AYRFYASLIDC
+731 AYRFYASLVDC
-742 NPNGV
+742 NPNGA

-861 NESAMALSKSTFVD
+861 NESAMALSKATFVD

-899 DEIKRYGEVLKSACN
+899 DEIKRYGDVLKSACN

-945 CWFGIDMGKLFKAGY
+945 CWFGIDMGNLFKAGY

-980 ARTYEGG
+980 AWTYEDD

-996 SDMSAESLEAKVLQ
+996 SDMTAESLEAKVLQ
-1010 LGKEKYPEAYRWRG
+1010 LGKEKYPEAYSWYGR
-1024 DLYINFNTELLDAL
+1024 LYINFNTELLDAL

-1043 LNNHDGDGGKMQIY
+1043 LNNHDGDGGKMQISR
-1057 GVRIENENE
+1057 VRIENENE

>member
-1 MKKLFLLSLLAFF
+1 MKKLFLLGLLAFF

-28 EREDVTSLTSM
+28 EREDITSLTSM

-71 GGKTLTVNTNDVVLE
+71 CGKTLTVNTNDVVLE

-107 CSDVLVITIEGGEE
+107 CSDVLVITIKGGEE

-148 VEKINVSQKGT
+148 VKKINVSQKGT
-159 AISSETT
+159 AINSETT
-166 VESEKA
+166 GESEKA

-233 NIVVSDN
+233 NIVVSDS

-278 YTDLVVVITYS
+278 YTDLAVVITYS

-352 ICEGHFDEGFA
+352 ICEGHFDEGFT

-423 YPTSRWVNLYDV
+423 YPSTRRVSLYDV
-435 YDAKY
+435 YDADE
-440 HYGYV
+440 GFCV
-445 RVDGELCDESEED
+445 RVDGD
-458 SVLCSYHFEEEGD
+458 
-471 LSSSAIW
+471 
-478 IKNPVLSDEGKYVI
+478 
-492 PAWRIG
+492 
-498 KVPEGT
+498 
-504 NVYSV
+504 
-509 KEIIEVGEYVDNNGP
+509 
-524 YVRVDG
+524 
-530 ELCESWEDN
+530 LCESWEDD
-539 SVYIDYFLDDED
+539 SVL
-551 DWIDSWRVL
+551 VL
-560 SSEYIKNPV
+560 
-569 VSENGRYLVNKY
+569 
-581 YLSEI
+581 
-586 PEGTNVYS
+586 
-594 VKDTN
+594 
-599 ELNEYVYEDESKR
+599 
-612 FVRVDGEL
+612 
-620 CESWEDNSVN
+620 
-630 IGCYLDDEG
+630 CYLDDEG
-639 DWIDP
+639 DWLDP
-644 YRVLS
+644 YYYNNY
-649 SEYIKNP
+649 EEMYIKNP
-656 VVSENGR
+656 VASENGR
-663 YLVRSWYVSE
+663 YLVSKYDLSD
-673 IPEGTKYYEYDWTDE
+673 IPEGTKRYGYDYTDE
-688 DKRVLIYDNDSS
+688 RKEVLIYDNGSS

-721 VGTTATVATQ
+721 VGATATVTTQ

-742 NPNGV
+742 NPNGA

-767 IANTISNNSVLIPAK
+767 IANTISNNSVLIPTK

-861 NESAMALSKSTFVD
+861 NESAMALSKATFVD

-899 DEIKRYGEVLKSACN
+899 DEIKRYGDVLKSACN

-980 ARTYEGG
+980 AWTYEDD

-996 SDMSAESLEAKVLQ
+996 SDMTAESLEAKVLQ
-1010 LGKEKYPEAYRWRG
+1010 LGKEEYPEAYSWDG

-1057 GVRIENENE
+1057 GVWIENENE

>member
-28 EREDVTSLTSM
+28 EREDITSLTSM

-107 CSDVLVITIEGGEE
+107 CSDVLVITIKGGEE
-121 LNITDSSV
+121 LSITDSSV

-159 AISSETT
+159 AINSETIG
-166 VESEKA
+166 ESEKA

-183 VDNVDVSGGTI
+183 VDNVDVSGGKI
-194 ENVVINEASAESA
+194 ENVVINEAGAELA

-226 TGATKPG
+226 TGASKPG

-240 AKDDVVLPEDVTPIT
+240 AKDDVVLPEDVTTIT

-278 YTDLVVVITYS
+278 YTDLAVVITYS
-289 DDSEKSVMLN
+289 DDSEKSIMLN
-299 KVNSVVMGFDSSA
+299 KLNSVVMGFDSSA
-312 AGTCTLSFKYNDIA
+312 VGTCTLSFKYNDIA

-352 ICEGHFDEGFA
+352 ICEGHFDEGFT

-397 IMKENLGITNYPAEF
+397 IMKENLGITNYPSEF

-423 YPTSRWVNLYDV
+423 YNRSRSLEIIELVDAGV
-435 YDAKY
+435 YNTESNFF
-440 HYGYV
+440 GYV
-445 RVDGELCDESEED
+445 KVDGDWCDSNDESYWIRP
-458 SVLCSYHFEEEGD
+458 SFFLYEGSWLHNYSPD
-471 LSSSAIW
+471 FNKQ
-478 IKNPVLSDEGKYVI
+478 IKNITISEEGKYLVCTSDI
-492 PAWRIG
+492 PNI
-498 KVPEGT
+498 PDGT
-504 NVYSV
+504 KIY
-509 KEIIEVGEYVDNNGP
+509 K
-524 YVRVDG
+524 
-530 ELCESWEDN
+530 CEW
-539 SVYIDYFLDDED
+539 
-551 DWIDSWRVL
+551 
-560 SSEYIKNPV
+560 
-569 VSENGRYLVNKY
+569 
-581 YLSEI
+581 
-586 PEGTNVYS
+586 
-594 VKDTN
+594 TN
-599 ELNEYVYEDESKR
+599 EEKEFLYEFSYVYD
-612 FVRVDGEL
+612 
-620 CESWEDNSVN
+620 
-630 IGCYLDDEG
+630 
-639 DWIDP
+639 
-644 YRVLS
+644 
-649 SEYIKNP
+649 
-656 VVSENGR
+656 
-663 YLVRSWYVSE
+663 
-673 IPEGTKYYEYDWTDE
+673 YYP
-688 DKRVLIYDNDSS
+688 
-700 LLAQFNVPAWLED
+700 QFNEPAWLKD
-713 TEMYKDSF
+713 TDLYKESF
-721 VGTTATVATQ
+721 VGTTATNVTQ
-731 AYRFYASLIDC
+731 VLRFYASLIDC
-742 NPNGV
+742 NPNGA

-841 ESFDHNFIND
+841 ESFDHNYIND

-861 NESAMALSKSTFVD
+861 NESAMALSKATFVD

-899 DEIKRYGEVLKSACN
+899 DEIKRYGDVLKSACN

-926 YIPKDNPFET
+926 YIPEDDPFET
-936 SEWNATKDN
+936 NEWNATKDN

-969 SGALKIMCDVE
+969 SGALKIICDVE
-980 ARTYEGG
+980 AWTDEGG

-996 SDMSAESLEAKVLQ
+996 SDMTAESLETKILQ
-1010 LGKEKYPEAYRWRG
+1010 LGKGKYQKLIVGVET
-1024 DLYINFNTELLDAL
+1024 YILISI
-1038 LPGLG
+1038 
-1043 LNNHDGDGGKMQIY
+1043 QSY
-1057 GVRIENENE
+1057 

>member
-121 LNITDSSV
+121 LSITDSSV

-159 AISSETT
+159 AINSETT
-166 VESEKA
+166 GESEKA

-194 ENVVINEASAESA
+194 ENIVINEAGAESA

-240 AKDDVVLPEDVTPIT
+240 AKDDVDLPEDVTTIT

-278 YTDLVVVITYS
+278 YTDLAVVITYS

-299 KVNSVVMGFDSSA
+299 KVNSVVMGFDSSE

-339 KEWKVLLNQGIEL
+339 KEWKSLLNQGIEL
-352 ICEGHFDEGFA
+352 ICEGHFDEGFT

-390 TDESVNK
+390 TDESVSK
-397 IMKENLGITNYPAEF
+397 IMKDNLGITNYPAEF

-417 GDWLEK
+417 GDWLES
-423 YPTSRWVNLYDV
+423 YPSTRRVSLYDV

-440 HYGYV
+440 YYGYV
-445 RVDGELCDESEED
+445 RVDGELCDSSENGAVYAPYYLD
-458 SVLCSYHFEEEGD
+458 EEGD
-471 LSSSAIW
+471 WIDTWSVLSANH
-478 IKNPVLSDEGKYVI
+478 IKNPVLSDKGKYVI
-492 PAWRIG
+492 RASNIENI
-498 KVPEGT
+498 PEST

-509 KEIIEVGEYVDNNGP
+509 NSTGESKEFFDEESVLSYETIYELGEYIGK
-524 YVRVDG
+524 DG
-530 ELCESWEDN
+530 
-539 SVYIDYFLDDED
+539 
-551 DWIDSWRVL
+551 
-560 SSEYIKNPV
+560 
-569 VSENGRYLVNKY
+569 
-581 YLSEI
+581 
-586 PEGTNVYS
+586 
-594 VKDTN
+594 
-599 ELNEYVYEDESKR
+599 
-612 FVRVDGEL
+612 FVRVNGEL

-630 IGCYLDDEG
+630 ISCYLDDEG
-639 DWIDP
+639 DWVDIYD
-644 YRVLS
+644 YAY
-649 SEYIKNP
+649 EDKYIKNP

-663 YLVRSWYVSE
+663 YLVRKYNVPE
-673 IPEGTKYYEYDWTDE
+673 IPEGTKYYKYDWTDE

-721 VGTTATVATQ
+721 VGTTATITTQ

-742 NPNGV
+742 NPNGA

-861 NESAMALSKSTFVD
+861 NESAMALSKTTFVD

-980 ARTYEGG
+980 AWTYEDD

-996 SDMSAESLEAKVLQ
+996 SDMTAESLEAKVLQ
-1010 LGKEKYPEAYRWRG
+1010 LGKEKYPEAYSWDG

-1057 GVRIENENE
+1057 GVWIENENE

>member
-28 EREDVTSLTSM
+28 EREDITSLTSM

-159 AISSETT
+159 AINSETT
-166 VESEKA
+166 GESEKV

-194 ENVVINEASAESA
+194 ENVVINEAGAESA

-240 AKDDVVLPEDVTPIT
+240 AKDDVDLPDDVTTIT
-255 IKSISLGKG
+255 IKSISLDKG

-278 YTDLVVVITYS
+278 YTDLAVVITYS

-299 KVNSVVMGFDSSA
+299 KLNSVVMGFDSSV

-326 VEGTINITVSETS
+326 VEGTINIAVSETS

-352 ICEGHFDEGFA
+352 ICEGHFDEGFT

-423 YPTSRWVNLYDV
+423 YNRSRSLEIIELVDAGV
-435 YDAKY
+435 YNTESNFF
-440 HYGYV
+440 GYV
-445 RVDGELCDESEED
+445 KVDGDWCDSNDESYWIRP
-458 SVLCSYHFEEEGD
+458 SFFLYEGSWLHNYSPD
-471 LSSSAIW
+471 FNKQ
-478 IKNPVLSDEGKYVI
+478 IKNITISEEGKYLVCTSDI
-492 PAWRIG
+492 PNI
-498 KVPEGT
+498 PDGT
-504 NVYSV
+504 KIY
-509 KEIIEVGEYVDNNGP
+509 K
-524 YVRVDG
+524 
-530 ELCESWEDN
+530 CEW
-539 SVYIDYFLDDED
+539 
-551 DWIDSWRVL
+551 
-560 SSEYIKNPV
+560 
-569 VSENGRYLVNKY
+569 
-581 YLSEI
+581 
-586 PEGTNVYS
+586 
-594 VKDTN
+594 TN
-599 ELNEYVYEDESKR
+599 EEKEFLYEYSYVYD
-612 FVRVDGEL
+612 
-620 CESWEDNSVN
+620 
-630 IGCYLDDEG
+630 
-639 DWIDP
+639 
-644 YRVLS
+644 
-649 SEYIKNP
+649 
-656 VVSENGR
+656 
-663 YLVRSWYVSE
+663 
-673 IPEGTKYYEYDWTDE
+673 YYP
-688 DKRVLIYDNDSS
+688 
-700 LLAQFNVPAWLED
+700 QFNEPAWLKD
-713 TEMYKDSF
+713 TDLYKESF
-721 VGTTATVATQ
+721 VGATATVTTQ

-742 NPNGV
+742 NPNGA

-861 NESAMALSKSTFVD
+861 NESAMALSKATFVD

-899 DEIKRYGEVLKSACN
+899 DEIKRYGDVLKSACN

-926 YIPKDNPFET
+926 YIPEDDLFET
-936 SEWNATKDN
+936 NEWNATKDN

-960 FSNIVERTS
+960 FSDIVERTS
-969 SGALKIMCDVE
+969 SGALKIICDVE
-980 ARTYEGG
+980 AWTYEDD

-996 SDMSAESLEAKVLQ
+996 SDMTAESLEAKILQ
-1010 LGKEKYPEAYRWRG
+1010 LGKEKYPEAYSWRG

>member
-14 TFGIISCS
+14 TVGIFSCS
-22 SEGFEE
+22 TNDMETEE
-28 EREDVTSLTSM
+28 PMSLTAY
-39 LNADSSNIDLSTISC
+39 LNENSSDIDLSEITC
-54 IEDASINKSK
+54 NEDAEINKSK

-71 GGKTLTVNTNDVVLE
+71 NGKTLTINSGNVTLE
-86 NVDNIVIVISEV
+86 NVQNIVIVISEDAV
-98 ARGKITLIN
+98 GCINIKN
-107 CSDVLVITIEGGEE
+107 CSEIIIITIEGADE
-121 LNITDSSV
+121 LKVADSEV
-129 KEINVN
+129 KEIDVKE
-135 DDNSSINLVNDTN
+135 DNSSVVLVDGTK
-148 VEKINVSQKGT
+148 VEKINVSEKGT
-159 AISSETT
+159 SIQSESSKDS
-166 VESEKA
+166 EST

-183 VDNVDVSGGTI
+183 VDNVDVSGGKI
-194 ENVVINEASAESA
+194 ENVVINEAGAESA

-233 NIVVSDN
+233 NIVVSDS
-240 AKDDVVLPEDVTPIT
+240 AKDDVDLPDDVTTIT
-255 IKSISLGKG
+255 IKSISLDKG

-289 DDSEKSVMLN
+289 DDSEKSIMLN
-299 KVNSVVMGFDSSA
+299 KLNSVVMGFDSSA

-326 VEGTINITVSETS
+326 VEGTINITVAETS

-352 ICEGHFDEGFA
+352 ICEGHFDEGFT

-380 YALVELASIS
+380 YSLVELASIS

-423 YPTSRWVNLYDV
+423 YPSAKRVYLFDV

-440 HYGYV
+440 SNDY
-445 RVDGELCDESEED
+445 
-458 SVLCSYHFEEEGD
+458 
-471 LSSSAIW
+471 I
-478 IKNPVLSDEGKYVI
+478 
-492 PAWRIG
+492 
-498 KVPEGT
+498 
-504 NVYSV
+504 
-509 KEIIEVGEYVDNNGP
+509 
-524 YVRVDG
+524 RVDG

-539 SVYIDYFLDDED
+539 SVRISCYLDDEG
-551 DWIDSWRVL
+551 DWVDIWDY
-560 SSEYIKNPV
+560 EHEDKYIKNPV
-569 VSENGRYLVNKY
+569 VSEDGRYLVYKH
-581 YLSEI
+581 
-586 PEGTNVYS
+586 
-594 VKDTN
+594 
-599 ELNEYVYEDESKR
+599 
-612 FVRVDGEL
+612 
-620 CESWEDNSVN
+620 
-630 IGCYLDDEG
+630 
-639 DWIDP
+639 
-644 YRVLS
+644 
-649 SEYIKNP
+649 
-656 VVSENGR
+656 
-663 YLVRSWYVSE
+663 YVSK
-673 IPEGTKYYEYDWTDE
+673 IPEGTKYYEYDYTD
-688 DKRVLIYDNDSS
+688 DYKKILDYDNDSS
-700 LLAQFNVPAWLED
+700 LLAQFNEPAWLKD
-713 TEMYKDSF
+713 TDYYKESF
-721 VGTTATVATQ
+721 VGTTATNVTQ
-731 AYRFYASLIDC
+731 VLRFYASLIDC
-742 NPNGV
+742 NPNGA

-841 ESFDHNFIND
+841 ESFDHNYIND

-861 NESAMALSKSTFVD
+861 NESAITTSEATFVD

-899 DEIKRYGEVLKSACN
+899 DEIKRYGDVLKSACN
-914 QLKNSIT
+914 QLKNSII

-926 YIPKDNPFET
+926 YIPEDDPFET

-980 ARTYEGG
+980 AWTGEDD
-987 YDVATFEVT
+987 YDVETFEVT
-996 SDMSAESLEAKVLQ
+996 SDMTAESLEAKVLQ
-1010 LGKEKYPEAYRWRG
+1010 LGKEKYPEAYSWDG

-1043 LNNHDGDGGKMQIY
+1043 LNNHDGDGGKMYIY
-1057 GVRIENENE
+1057 GVWIENENE

>member
-1 MKKLFLLSLLAFF
+1 MKKLFLLGLLAFF
-14 TFGIISCS
+14 TFGIISCN

-107 CSDVLVITIEGGEE
+107 CSDVLVITIKGGEE
-121 LNITDSSV
+121 LKITDSSV

-159 AISSETT
+159 AINSETT
-166 VESEKA
+166 GESENA

-194 ENVVINEASAESA
+194 GNVVINEASAESA

-226 TGATKPG
+226 TGVTKPG
-233 NIVVSDN
+233 NIVVSDS
-240 AKDDVVLPEDVTPIT
+240 AKDDVVLPKDVTPIT

-264 EGVKYSYEVGDVFD
+264 EGVKYSYEVGDAFD
-278 YTDLVVVITYS
+278 YTDLAVVITYS

-312 AGTCTLSFKYNDIA
+312 VGTCTLSFKYNDIA

-445 RVDGELCDESEED
+445 RVDGELC
-458 SVLCSYHFEEEGD
+458 
-471 LSSSAIW
+471 
-478 IKNPVLSDEGKYVI
+478 
-492 PAWRIG
+492 
-498 KVPEGT
+498 
-504 NVYSV
+504 
-509 KEIIEVGEYVDNNGP
+509 
-524 YVRVDG
+524 
-530 ELCESWEDN
+530 ESWEDD
-539 SVYIDYFLDDED
+539 SVWVRCYLDDEG
-551 DWIDSWRVL
+551 DWIDPWRVL

-569 VSENGRYLVNKY
+569 VSENGRYLVSKY
-581 YLSEI
+581 DV
-586 PEGTNVYS
+586 P
-594 VKDTN
+594 
-599 ELNEYVYEDESKR
+599 
-612 FVRVDGEL
+612 
-620 CESWEDNSVN
+620 
-630 IGCYLDDEG
+630 
-639 DWIDP
+639 
-644 YRVLS
+644 
-649 SEYIKNP
+649 
-656 VVSENGR
+656 
-663 YLVRSWYVSE
+663 E

-721 VGTTATVATQ
+721 VGTTATVTTQ

-742 NPNGV
+742 NPNGA

-861 NESAMALSKSTFVD
+861 NESAMALSKATFVD

-899 DEIKRYGEVLKSACN
+899 DEIKRYGDVLKTACN

-936 SEWNATKDN
+936 SEWNATRDN

-980 ARTYEGG
+980 AWTYEDD

-996 SDMSAESLEAKVLQ
+996 SDMTAESLEAKILQ
-1010 LGKEKYPEAYRWRG
+1010 LGKEEYPEAYAWYG
-1024 DLYINFNTELLDAL
+1024 MVCVNFNTELLDDL

-1057 GVRIENENE
+1057 GVWIENENE

>member
-1 MKKLFLLSLLAFF
+1 MKKLILLGLTALF

-22 SEGFEE
+22 AMEFEE
-28 EREDVTSLTSM
+28 EREDFTSLTTI
-39 LNADSSNIDLSTISC
+39 LNEDSSNIDLSTISC

-98 ARGKITLIN
+98 ARGKVTLIN
-107 CSDVLVITIEGGEE
+107 CSDVLVITIKGGEE
-121 LNITDSSV
+121 LNIKDSSV

-148 VEKINVSQKGT
+148 VEKISVSQSGT
-159 AISSETT
+159 AINSETT
-166 VESEKA
+166 GESEKA

-194 ENVVINEASAESA
+194 GNVVINEAGAESA

-240 AKDDVVLPEDVTPIT
+240 AKDDVSLPEDVTPIT

-278 YTDLVVVITYS
+278 YTDLTVKITYS
-289 DDSEKSVMLN
+289 DDSSKSIILN
-299 KVNSVVMGFDSSA
+299 KLNSVVMGFDSSA
-312 AGTCTLSFKYNDIA
+312 VGTCTLSFKYNDIA
-326 VEGTINITVSETS
+326 VEGTINITVAETS
-339 KEWKVLLNQGIEL
+339 KEWKLLLNQGIEL
-352 ICEGHFDEGFA
+352 ICEGHFDEGFT
-363 KIKLAYAN
+363 KIKSAYDI
-371 EQNDETKMY
+371 EKNDETKMY
-380 YALVELASIS
+380 YSLVELASIS
-390 TDESVNK
+390 VDESVQK
-397 IMKENLGITNYPAEF
+397 IIKENLGITNYPAEF

-423 YPTSRWVNLYDV
+423 YPSAKRVYLFDV

-440 HYGYV
+440 SNGYI
-445 RVDGELCDESEED
+445 RVDGELCDFSEKD
-458 SVLCSYHFEEEGD
+458 CIRAPFYFDDEGD
-471 LSSSAIW
+471 LISGSGTY
-478 IKNPVLSDEGKYVI
+478 IKNPILSDEGKYIIRARNVENI
-492 PAWRIG
+492 
-498 KVPEGT
+498 PEGT
-504 NVYSV
+504 NIYDYNYTGED
-509 KEIIEVGEYVDNNGP
+509 KEIYNEELENFEYISTYELVEYNSNDGS

-539 SVYIDYFLDDED
+539 SVRISCYLDDEG
-551 DWIDSWRVL
+551 DWVDIYDYAYEDKYV
-560 SSEYIKNPV
+560 KNPV
-569 VSENGRYLVNKY
+569 VSENGRYLVYKY
-581 YLSEI
+581 NVSNI
-586 PEGTNVYS
+586 PEGT
-594 VKDTN
+594 
-599 ELNEYVYEDESKR
+599 
-612 FVRVDGEL
+612 
-620 CESWEDNSVN
+620 
-630 IGCYLDDEG
+630 I
-639 DWIDP
+639 
-644 YRVLS
+644 
-649 SEYIKNP
+649 
-656 VVSENGR
+656 
-663 YLVRSWYVSE
+663 
-673 IPEGTKYYEYDWTDE
+673 YYEYDWTDE
-688 DKRVLIYDNDSS
+688 RKEILDYDNSS
-700 LLAQFNVPAWLED
+700 LLAQFNEPAWLKD
-713 TEMYKDSF
+713 TDYYKESF
-721 VGTTATVATQ
+721 VGTTVTIATQ
-731 AYRFYASLIDC
+731 ANRFYASLVDC
-742 NPNGV
+742 NPNGA

-767 IANTISNNSVLIPAK
+767 IANTISNNSVLIPVK

-788 LEELLGDSNVKLGK
+788 LEGLLGDSNVKLGK

-836 LFNSN
+836 LFNSD

-861 NESAMALSKSTFVD
+861 NESAMAKSKATFID
-875 ALDMLLASY
+875 ALEMLLASY

-899 DEIKRYGEVLKSACN
+899 DEIKRYGDVLKSACN

-921 NGTVF
+921 DGTVF
-926 YIPKDNPFET
+926 YIPNDNPFQT
-936 SEWNATKDN
+936 NEWNATKDN

-960 FSNIVERTS
+960 FSDIVERTS

-980 ARTYEGG
+980 AWTYEDD

-996 SDMSAESLEAKVLQ
+996 SDMTAESLEAKILQ
-1010 LGKEKYPEAYRWRG
+1010 LGQEKYPEAYSWDG

-1043 LNNHDGDGGKMQIY
+1043 LNNHDGDGGKMQISRVY
-1057 GVRIENENE
+1057 IENENE

>member
-1 MKKLFLLSLLAFF
+1 MKKLFLLGLLAFF
-14 TFGIISCS
+14 TFGIISCN

-98 ARGKITLIN
+98 ARGKITLRN
-107 CSDVLVITIEGGEE
+107 CSDVLVITIKGGEE
-121 LNITDSSV
+121 LSITDSSV

-135 DDNSSINLVNDTN
+135 DDNSSVNLVNDTN

-159 AISSETT
+159 AINSETT
-166 VESEKA
+166 GESEKA
-172 PVISELNVAPT
+172 PVIKELNVAPT

-194 ENVVINEASAESA
+194 GNVVINEAGTESA

-240 AKDDVVLPEDVTPIT
+240 AKDDVVLPEGVTPIT
-255 IKSISLGKG
+255 IKSISLDKG

-289 DDSEKSVMLN
+289 DDSKKSVMLN

-312 AGTCTLSFKYNDIA
+312 VGTCTLSFKYNDIA

-445 RVDGELCDESEED
+445 RVDGELC
-458 SVLCSYHFEEEGD
+458 
-471 LSSSAIW
+471 
-478 IKNPVLSDEGKYVI
+478 
-492 PAWRIG
+492 
-498 KVPEGT
+498 
-504 NVYSV
+504 
-509 KEIIEVGEYVDNNGP
+509 
-524 YVRVDG
+524 
-530 ELCESWEDN
+530 ESWEDD
-539 SVYIDYFLDDED
+539 SVWVRCYLDDEG
-551 DWIDSWRVL
+551 DWIDPWRVL

-569 VSENGRYLVNKY
+569 VSENGRYLVSKY
-581 YLSEI
+581 DL
-586 PEGTNVYS
+586 
-594 VKDTN
+594 
-599 ELNEYVYEDESKR
+599 
-612 FVRVDGEL
+612 
-620 CESWEDNSVN
+620 
-630 IGCYLDDEG
+630 
-639 DWIDP
+639 
-644 YRVLS
+644 
-649 SEYIKNP
+649 
-656 VVSENGR
+656 
-663 YLVRSWYVSE
+663 SE

-688 DKRVLIYDNDSS
+688 DKRVLIYDNDG
-700 LLAQFNVPAWLED
+700 LRHLPQFNEPAWLKD
-713 TEMYKDSF
+713 TDYYKETF
-721 VGTTATVATQ
+721 VGTTATITTQ

-742 NPNGV
+742 NPNGA

-851 IIKVDTFKTR
+851 IVKVDTFKTR
-861 NESAMALSKSTFVD
+861 NESAMALSKATFVD

-969 SGALKIMCDVE
+969 SGVLKIMCDVE

-996 SDMSAESLEAKVLQ
+996 SDMSAESLEAKILQ
-1010 LGKEKYPEAYRWRG
+1010 LGKEKHPEAYSLRG

>member
-159 AISSETT
+159 AINSETIG
-166 VESEKA
+166 ESEKA

-183 VDNVDVSGGTI
+183 VDNVDVSGGKI
-194 ENVVINEASAESA
+194 ENVVINEAGAELA

-226 TGATKPG
+226 TGASKPG

-240 AKDDVVLPEDVTPIT
+240 AKDDVVLPEDVTTIT

-278 YTDLVVVITYS
+278 YTDLAVVITYS
-289 DDSEKSVMLN
+289 DDSEKSIMLN
-299 KVNSVVMGFDSSA
+299 KLNSVVMGFDSSA
-312 AGTCTLSFKYNDIA
+312 VGTCTLSFKYNDIA

-352 ICEGHFDEGFA
+352 ICEGHFDEGFT

-397 IMKENLGITNYPAEF
+397 IMKENLGITNYPSEF

-423 YPTSRWVNLYDV
+423 YPDYGRVDLYDV

-440 HYGYV
+440 YYGYV
-445 RVDGELCDESEED
+445 RVDGELCDESEKD

-471 LSSSAIW
+471 LTSSAIW

-492 PAWRIG
+492 QAWRIG

-509 KEIIEVGEYVDNNGP
+509 K
-524 YVRVDG
+524 
-530 ELCESWEDN
+530 
-539 SVYIDYFLDDED
+539 
-551 DWIDSWRVL
+551 
-560 SSEYIKNPV
+560 
-569 VSENGRYLVNKY
+569 
-581 YLSEI
+581 
-586 PEGTNVYS
+586 
-594 VKDTN
+594 DTN
-599 ELNEYVYEDESKR
+599 ELDEYVYEDESKR

-630 IGCYLDDEG
+630 ISCYLDGED

-663 YLVRSWYVSE
+663 YLVRSWYVPE
-673 IPEGTKYYEYDWTDE
+673 IPEGTKYYEYDYTDE
-688 DKRVLIYDNDSS
+688 RKEVLIYDNDSS

-721 VGTTATVATQ
+721 VGTTATVTTQ

-742 NPNGV
+742 NPNGA

-861 NESAMALSKSTFVD
+861 NESAMALSKATFVD
-875 ALDMLLASY
+875 TLDMLLASY

-899 DEIKRYGEVLKSACN
+899 DEIKRYGDVLKSACN

-926 YIPKDNPFET
+926 YIPEDDPFET
-936 SEWNATKDN
+936 NEWNATKDN

-960 FSNIVERTS
+960 FSDIVERTS
-969 SGALKIMCDVE
+969 SGALKIVCDVE

-996 SDMSAESLEAKVLQ
+996 SDMTAESLEAKILQ
-1010 LGKEKYPEAYRWRG
+1010 LGKEEYPEAYSWRG

>member
-28 EREDVTSLTSM
+28 EREDITSLTSM

-129 KEINVN
+129 EEINVN

-148 VEKINVSQKGT
+148 VKKINVSQKGT
-159 AISSETT
+159 AINSETT
-166 VESEKA
+166 GESEKV
-172 PVISELNVAPT
+172 PVISELNVDPT

-194 ENVVINEASAESA
+194 ENIVINESGSESA

-278 YTDLVVVITYS
+278 YTDLAVVITYS
-289 DDSEKSVMLN
+289 DDSKKSVMLN

-326 VEGTINITVSETS
+326 VEGTINITVLETS

-352 ICEGHFDEGFA
+352 ICEGHFDEGFI

-423 YPTSRWVNLYDV
+423 YPDYGRVDLYDV
-435 YDAKY
+435 YDTKY
-440 HYGYV
+440 YYGYV
-445 RVDGELCDESEED
+445 RVDGELCDESEKD
-458 SVLCSYHFEEEGD
+458 SILCDYHFEEED

-492 PAWRIG
+492 RAWRIG

-509 KEIIEVGEYVDNNGP
+509 K
-524 YVRVDG
+524 
-530 ELCESWEDN
+530 
-539 SVYIDYFLDDED
+539 
-551 DWIDSWRVL
+551 
-560 SSEYIKNPV
+560 
-569 VSENGRYLVNKY
+569 
-581 YLSEI
+581 
-586 PEGTNVYS
+586 
-594 VKDTN
+594 DTN
-599 ELNEYVYEDESKR
+599 ELDEYVYEDESKR

-644 YRVLS
+644 WRVLS

-663 YLVRSWYVSE
+663 YLVGSWNVPE
-673 IPEGTKYYEYDWTDE
+673 IPEGTKYYEKDWTDE

-700 LLAQFNVPAWLED
+700 LLAQFNEPAWLKD
-713 TEMYKDSF
+713 TDYYKESF
-721 VGTTATVATQ
+721 VGTTATNVTQ
-731 AYRFYASLIDC
+731 VLRFYASLIDC
-742 NPNGV
+742 NPNGA

-861 NESAMALSKSTFVD
+861 NESAMALSKTTFVD

-899 DEIKRYGEVLKSACN
+899 DEIKRYGDVLKSACN

-926 YIPKDNPFET
+926 YIPEDDPFER

-996 SDMSAESLEAKVLQ
+996 SDMSAESLEAKILQ
-1010 LGKEKYPEAYRWRG
+1010 LGKEEYPEAYSWRG

-1043 LNNHDGDGGKMQIY
+1043 LNNHDGDGGKMYIY
-1057 GVRIENENE
+1057 GVWIENENE

>member
-1 MKKLFLLSLLAFF
+1 MKKLFLLSLLALF
-14 TFGIISCS
+14 TVGIFSCS
-22 SEGFEE
+22 TNGMET
-28 EREDVTSLTSM
+28 EDPMSLTAY
-39 LNADSSNIDLSTISC
+39 LNENSSDIDLSEITC
-54 IEDASINKSK
+54 NEDAEINKSK

-71 GGKTLTVNTNDVVLE
+71 NGKTLTINSGNVTLE
-86 NVDNIVIVISEV
+86 NVQNIVIVISEDAV
-98 ARGKITLIN
+98 GCINIKN
-107 CSDVLVITIEGGEE
+107 CSEIIIITIEGADE
-121 LNITDSSV
+121 LKVADSEV

-159 AISSETT
+159 AINSETT
-166 VESEKA
+166 GESEKA

-194 ENVVINEASAESA
+194 GNVVINEAGAESA

-278 YTDLVVVITYS
+278 YTDLAVVITYS

-299 KVNSVVMGFDSSA
+299 KLNSVVMGFDSNT
-312 AGTCTLSFKYNDIA
+312 AGTCTLSFKYNGIA
-326 VEGTINITVSETS
+326 VEGTINITVAETS
-339 KEWKVLLNQGIEL
+339 KEWKSLLNQGIEL

-423 YPTSRWVNLYDV
+423 YPDYGRVDLYDV
-435 YDAKY
+435 YDTKY
-440 HYGYV
+440 YYGYV
-445 RVDGELCDESEED
+445 RVDGELCDESEKD
-458 SVLCSYHFEEEGD
+458 SILCDYHFEEEGD

-509 KEIIEVGEYVDNNGP
+509 K
-524 YVRVDG
+524 
-530 ELCESWEDN
+530 
-539 SVYIDYFLDDED
+539 
-551 DWIDSWRVL
+551 
-560 SSEYIKNPV
+560 
-569 VSENGRYLVNKY
+569 
-581 YLSEI
+581 
-586 PEGTNVYS
+586 
-594 VKDTN
+594 DTN
-599 ELNEYVYEDESKR
+599 ELDEYVYEDESKR

-644 YRVLS
+644 WRVLS

-663 YLVRSWYVSE
+663 YLVGSWNVPE
-673 IPEGTKYYEYDWTDE
+673 IPEGTKYYEKDWTDE

-700 LLAQFNVPAWLED
+700 LLAQFNEPAWLKD
-713 TEMYKDSF
+713 TDYYKDSF
-721 VGTTATVATQ
+721 VGTTATITTQ
-731 AYRFYASLIDC
+731 AFRFYASLIDC
-742 NPNGV
+742 NPNGA

-861 NESAMALSKSTFVD
+861 NESAMALSKATFVD

-899 DEIKRYGEVLKSACN
+899 DEIKRYGDVLKSACN

-926 YIPKDNPFET
+926 YIPEDDPFET

-980 ARTYEGG
+980 AWTYEDD
-987 YDVATFEVT
+987 YDVETFEVA
-996 SDMSAESLEAKVLQ
+996 SDMTAESLEAKVLQ
-1010 LGKEKYPEAYRWRG
+1010 LGKEKYPEAYSWDG

-1057 GVRIENENE
+1057 GVWIENENE

>member
-28 EREDVTSLTSM
+28 EREDITSLTSM

-107 CSDVLVITIEGGEE
+107 CSDVLVITIKGGEE
-121 LNITDSSV
+121 LSITDSSV

-159 AISSETT
+159 AINSETIG
-166 VESEKA
+166 ESEKA

-194 ENVVINEASAESA
+194 ENIVIDEAGAESA

-226 TGATKPG
+226 TGASKPG

-240 AKDDVVLPEDVTPIT
+240 AKDDVVLPEDVTTIT
-255 IKSISLGKG
+255 IKSISLRKG

-278 YTDLVVVITYS
+278 YTDLAVVITYS

-299 KVNSVVMGFDSSA
+299 KLNSVVMGFDSSA

-326 VEGTINITVSETS
+326 VVGTINITVTETS
-339 KEWKVLLNQGIEL
+339 KEWKSLLNQGIEL
-352 ICEGHFDEGFA
+352 ICEGHFDEGFT

-397 IMKENLGITNYPAEF
+397 IMKENLGITNYPSEF

-423 YPTSRWVNLYDV
+423 YNRSRSLEIIELVDAGV
-435 YDAKY
+435 YNTESNFF
-440 HYGYV
+440 GYV
-445 RVDGELCDESEED
+445 KVDGEWCDSND
-458 SVLCSYHFEEEGD
+458 GSYWIRPSFFLYEGSWLHNYSPD
-471 LSSSAIW
+471 FNKQ
-478 IKNPVLSDEGKYVI
+478 IKNITISEEGKYLVRTSDI
-492 PAWRIG
+492 PNI
-498 KVPEGT
+498 PDGT
-504 NVYSV
+504 KIY
-509 KEIIEVGEYVDNNGP
+509 K
-524 YVRVDG
+524 
-530 ELCESWEDN
+530 CEW
-539 SVYIDYFLDDED
+539 
-551 DWIDSWRVL
+551 
-560 SSEYIKNPV
+560 
-569 VSENGRYLVNKY
+569 
-581 YLSEI
+581 
-586 PEGTNVYS
+586 
-594 VKDTN
+594 TN
-599 ELNEYVYEDESKR
+599 EEKEFLYAYVYD
-612 FVRVDGEL
+612 
-620 CESWEDNSVN
+620 
-630 IGCYLDDEG
+630 
-639 DWIDP
+639 
-644 YRVLS
+644 
-649 SEYIKNP
+649 
-656 VVSENGR
+656 
-663 YLVRSWYVSE
+663 
-673 IPEGTKYYEYDWTDE
+673 YYP
-688 DKRVLIYDNDSS
+688 
-700 LLAQFNVPAWLED
+700 QFNEPAWLKD
-713 TEMYKDSF
+713 TDYYKETF
-721 VGTTATVATQ
+721 VGTTATIVTQ

-742 NPNGV
+742 NPNGA

-841 ESFDHNFIND
+841 ESLDHNFIND

-861 NESAMALSKSTFVD
+861 NESAMALSKATFVD

-899 DEIKRYGEVLKSACN
+899 DEIKRYGDVLKSACN

-926 YIPKDNPFET
+926 YIPEDDPFET
-936 SEWNATKDN
+936 NEWNATKDN

-969 SGALKIMCDVE
+969 SGALKIICDVE
-980 ARTYEGG
+980 AWTGEDD

-996 SDMSAESLEAKVLQ
+996 SDMTAESLEAKVLQ
-1010 LGKEKYPEAYRWRG
+1010 LGKEKYPEAYSWDG
-1024 DLYINFNTELLDAL
+1024 DLYISFNTELLDAL

-1043 LNNHDGDGGKMQIY
+1043 LNNHDGDGGKMYIY
-1057 GVRIENENE
+1057 GVWIENENE

>member
-1 MKKLFLLSLLAFF
+1 MKKLFLLGLLAFF
-14 TFGIISCS
+14 TFGIISCN

-107 CSDVLVITIEGGEE
+107 CSDVLVITIKGGEE
-121 LNITDSSV
+121 LSITDSSV
-129 KEINVN
+129 EEINVN

-159 AISSETT
+159 AINSETT
-166 VESEKA
+166 GESEKA
-172 PVISELNVAPT
+172 PVIKELNVAPT

-194 ENVVINEASAESA
+194 GNVVINEAGTESA

-240 AKDDVVLPEDVTPIT
+240 AKDDVVLPEGVTPIT
-255 IKSISLGKG
+255 IKSISLDKG

-289 DDSEKSVMLN
+289 DDSKKSVMLN

-312 AGTCTLSFKYNDIA
+312 VGTCTLSFKYNDIA

-423 YPTSRWVNLYDV
+423 YPSAKRVYLFDV

-440 HYGYV
+440 SNDY
-445 RVDGELCDESEED
+445 
-458 SVLCSYHFEEEGD
+458 
-471 LSSSAIW
+471 I
-478 IKNPVLSDEGKYVI
+478 
-492 PAWRIG
+492 
-498 KVPEGT
+498 
-504 NVYSV
+504 
-509 KEIIEVGEYVDNNGP
+509 
-524 YVRVDG
+524 RVDG

-539 SVYIDYFLDDED
+539 SVRISCYLDDEG
-551 DWIDSWRVL
+551 DWVDIWDY
-560 SSEYIKNPV
+560 EHEDKYIKNPV
-569 VSENGRYLVNKY
+569 VSEDGRYLVYKH
-581 YLSEI
+581 
-586 PEGTNVYS
+586 
-594 VKDTN
+594 
-599 ELNEYVYEDESKR
+599 
-612 FVRVDGEL
+612 
-620 CESWEDNSVN
+620 
-630 IGCYLDDEG
+630 
-639 DWIDP
+639 
-644 YRVLS
+644 
-649 SEYIKNP
+649 
-656 VVSENGR
+656 
-663 YLVRSWYVSE
+663 YVSK
-673 IPEGTKYYEYDWTDE
+673 IPEGTKYYEYDWTGDYKKIL
-688 DKRVLIYDNDSS
+688 DYDDNSS
-700 LLAQFNVPAWLED
+700 LLAQFNEPAWLKD
-713 TEMYKDSF
+713 TDYYKETF
-721 VGTTATVATQ
+721 VGTTATITTQ

-742 NPNGV
+742 NPNGA

-861 NESAMALSKSTFVD
+861 NESAMALSKATFVD

-899 DEIKRYGEVLKSACN
+899 DEIKRYGDVLKSACN
-914 QLKNSIT
+914 QLKNSIA

-969 SGALKIMCDVE
+969 SGVLKIMCDVE

-996 SDMSAESLEAKVLQ
+996 SDMSAESLEAKILQ
-1010 LGKEKYPEAYRWRG
+1010 LGKEEYPEAYSWRG

-1043 LNNHDGDGGKMQIY
+1043 LNNHDGDGGKMPIY
-1057 GVRIENENE
+1057 GIWIENENE

>member
-1 MKKLFLLSLLAFF
+1 MKKLFLLGLLAFF
-14 TFGIISCS
+14 TFGIISCN

-107 CSDVLVITIEGGEE
+107 CSDVLVITIKGGEE
-121 LNITDSSV
+121 LSITDSSV

-159 AISSETT
+159 AINSETT
-166 VESEKA
+166 GESEKA
-172 PVISELNVAPT
+172 PVIKELNVAPT

-194 ENVVINEASAESA
+194 GNVVINEAGTESA

-240 AKDDVVLPEDVTPIT
+240 AKDDVVLPEGVTPIT

-289 DDSEKSVMLN
+289 DDSKKSVMLN

-312 AGTCTLSFKYNDIA
+312 VGTCTLSFKYNDIA

-417 GDWLEK
+417 GDWLES
-423 YPTSRWVNLYDV
+423 YPTSRWVDLYDV
-435 YDAKY
+435 YDAKDY
-440 HYGYV
+440 YG
-445 RVDGELCDESEED
+445 
-458 SVLCSYHFEEEGD
+458 
-471 LSSSAIW
+471 
-478 IKNPVLSDEGKYVI
+478 
-492 PAWRIG
+492 
-498 KVPEGT
+498 
-504 NVYSV
+504 
-509 KEIIEVGEYVDNNGP
+509 

-539 SVYIDYFLDDED
+539 SVRISCYLDDEG
-551 DWIDSWRVL
+551 DWLDPDYYNNY
-560 SSEYIKNPV
+560 EAMYIKNPV
-569 VSENGRYLVNKY
+569 VSEDGRYLVYKH
-581 YLSEI
+581 
-586 PEGTNVYS
+586 
-594 VKDTN
+594 
-599 ELNEYVYEDESKR
+599 
-612 FVRVDGEL
+612 
-620 CESWEDNSVN
+620 
-630 IGCYLDDEG
+630 
-639 DWIDP
+639 
-644 YRVLS
+644 
-649 SEYIKNP
+649 
-656 VVSENGR
+656 
-663 YLVRSWYVSE
+663 YVSK
-673 IPEGTKYYEYDWTDE
+673 IPEGTKYYEYDWTGDYKKIL
-688 DKRVLIYDNDSS
+688 DYDDNSS
-700 LLAQFNVPAWLED
+700 LLAQFNEPAWLKD
-713 TEMYKDSF
+713 TDYYKESF
-721 VGTTATVATQ
+721 VGATATITTQ

-742 NPNGV
+742 NPNGA

-861 NESAMALSKSTFVD
+861 NESAMALSKATFVD

-921 NGTVF
+921 NRTVF

-969 SGALKIMCDVE
+969 SGVLKIMCDVE

-996 SDMSAESLEAKVLQ
+996 SDMSAESLEAKILQ
-1010 LGKEKYPEAYRWRG
+1010 LGKEKHPEAYSWRG

-1057 GVRIENENE
+1057 GVRIKNENE

>member
-98 ARGKITLIN
+98 AKGKITLIN

-148 VEKINVSQKGT
+148 VKKINVSQKGT
-159 AISSETT
+159 AINSETAG
-166 VESEKA
+166 ESEKA

-194 ENVVINEASAESA
+194 GNVVINEAGSESA

-240 AKDDVVLPEDVTPIT
+240 AKDDVVLPEDVTTIT

-278 YTDLVVVITYS
+278 YTDLAVVITYS
-289 DDSEKSVMLN
+289 DDSKKSVMLN

-326 VEGTINITVSETS
+326 VEGTINITVAETS

-352 ICEGHFDEGFA
+352 ICEGHFDEGFT

-380 YALVELASIS
+380 YSLVELASIS

-417 GDWLEK
+417 GDWLES
-423 YPTSRWVNLYDV
+423 YPSTRRVSLYDV

-440 HYGYV
+440 YYGYV
-445 RVDGELCDESEED
+445 RVDGELCDESEKD
-458 SVLCSYHFEEEGD
+458 SILCDYHFEEEGD

-492 PAWRIG
+492 RAWRIG

-509 KEIIEVGEYVDNNGP
+509 KDTNELDEYVYEGESKRFI
-524 YVRVDG
+524 RVDG
-530 ELCESWEDN
+530 ELCESWEDD
-539 SVYIDYFLDDED
+539 SV
-551 DWIDSWRVL
+551 W
-560 SSEYIKNPV
+560 
-569 VSENGRYLVNKY
+569 
-581 YLSEI
+581 
-586 PEGTNVYS
+586 
-594 VKDTN
+594 
-599 ELNEYVYEDESKR
+599 
-612 FVRVDGEL
+612 VR
-620 CESWEDNSVN
+620 
-630 IGCYLDDEG
+630 CYLDDEG
-639 DWIDP
+639 DWLDP
-644 YRVLS
+644 YYYNNY
-649 SEYIKNP
+649 EEMYIKNP
-656 VVSENGR
+656 VASENGR
-663 YLVRSWYVSE
+663 YLVSKYDLSD
-673 IPEGTKYYEYDWTDE
+673 IPEGTKYYEYDYTD
-688 DKRVLIYDNDSS
+688 DYKKILIYDNDSS
-700 LLAQFNVPAWLED
+700 LLAQFNEPAWLKD
-713 TEMYKDSF
+713 TDYYKESF
-721 VGTTATVATQ
+721 VGTTATNVTQ
-731 AYRFYASLIDC
+731 AFRFYASLIDC
-742 NPNGV
+742 NPNGA

-841 ESFDHNFIND
+841 ESFDHNYIND

-861 NESAMALSKSTFVD
+861 NESAMALSRTTFVD

-899 DEIKRYGEVLKSACN
+899 DEIKRYGDVLKSACN

-926 YIPKDNPFET
+926 YIPEDDPFET
-936 SEWNATKDN
+936 NEWNATKDN

-996 SDMSAESLEAKVLQ
+996 SDMTAESLEAKILQ
-1010 LGKEKYPEAYRWRG
+1010 LGKEEYPEAYSWRG

>member
-28 EREDVTSLTSM
+28 EREDITSLTSM

-107 CSDVLVITIEGGEE
+107 CSDVLVITIKGGEE
-121 LNITDSSV
+121 LSITDSSV

-148 VEKINVSQKGT
+148 VKKINVSQKGT
-159 AISSETT
+159 AINSETT
-166 VESEKA
+166 GESEKA
-172 PVISELNVAPT
+172 PVISELNVDPT

-194 ENVVINEASAESA
+194 ENVVINEAGAESA

-240 AKDDVVLPEDVTPIT
+240 AKDDVVLPEDVTTIT

-278 YTDLVVVITYS
+278 YTDLAVVITYS
-289 DDSEKSVMLN
+289 DDSKKSVMLN
-299 KVNSVVMGFDSSA
+299 KLNSVVMGFDSSA

-326 VEGTINITVSETS
+326 VEGTINITVAETS

-352 ICEGHFDEGFA
+352 ICEGHFDEGFT

-380 YALVELASIS
+380 YSLVELASIS

-397 IMKENLGITNYPAEF
+397 IMKENLGITNYPSEF

-417 GDWLEK
+417 GDWLES
-423 YPTSRWVNLYDV
+423 YPSTRRVSLYDV

-440 HYGYV
+440 YYGYV
-445 RVDGELCDESEED
+445 RVDGELCDESEKD
-458 SVLCSYHFEEEGD
+458 SILCDYHFEEEGD

-492 PAWRIG
+492 RAWRIG

-509 KEIIEVGEYVDNNGP
+509 K
-524 YVRVDG
+524 
-530 ELCESWEDN
+530 
-539 SVYIDYFLDDED
+539 
-551 DWIDSWRVL
+551 
-560 SSEYIKNPV
+560 
-569 VSENGRYLVNKY
+569 
-581 YLSEI
+581 
-586 PEGTNVYS
+586 
-594 VKDTN
+594 DTN
-599 ELNEYVYEDESKR
+599 ELDEYVYEDESKR

-630 IGCYLDDEG
+630 ISCYLDDED

-663 YLVRSWYVSE
+663 YLVRSWYEPE
-673 IPEGTKYYEYDWTDE
+673 IPEGTKYYEYDYTDE
-688 DKRVLIYDNDSS
+688 RKEVLIYDNDSS
-700 LLAQFNVPAWLED
+700 LLAQFNEPAWLKD
-713 TEMYKDSF
+713 TDYYKETF
-721 VGTTATVATQ
+721 VGTTATIVTQ

-742 NPNGV
+742 NPNGA

-829 NITELKS
+829 NITVLKS

-841 ESFDHNFIND
+841 ESFDHNYIND

-861 NESAMALSKSTFVD
+861 NESAMALSKTTFVD

-899 DEIKRYGEVLKSACN
+899 DEIKRYGDVLKSACN

-926 YIPKDNPFET
+926 YIPEDDPFET

-996 SDMSAESLEAKVLQ
+996 SDMTAESLEAKILQ
-1010 LGKEKYPEAYRWRG
+1010 LGKETYPEAYSWHGR
-1024 DLYINFNTELLDAL
+1024 LYMNLNTELLDAL

>member
-1 MKKLFLLSLLAFF
+1 MKKLFLLGLLAFF
-14 TFGIISCS
+14 TFGIISCN

-107 CSDVLVITIEGGEE
+107 CSDVLVITIKGGEE
-121 LNITDSSV
+121 LSITDSSV

-159 AISSETT
+159 AINSETT
-166 VESEKA
+166 GESEKA
-172 PVISELNVAPT
+172 PVITELNVAPT

-194 ENVVINEASAESA
+194 GNVVINEAGTESA

-240 AKDDVVLPEDVTPIT
+240 AKDDVVLPEGVTPIT

-289 DDSEKSVMLN
+289 DDSKKSVMLN

-312 AGTCTLSFKYNDIA
+312 VGTCTLSFKYNDIA

-417 GDWLEK
+417 GDWLES
-423 YPTSRWVNLYDV
+423 YPTSRWVDLYDV
-435 YDAKY
+435 YDAKDY
-440 HYGYV
+440 YG
-445 RVDGELCDESEED
+445 
-458 SVLCSYHFEEEGD
+458 
-471 LSSSAIW
+471 
-478 IKNPVLSDEGKYVI
+478 
-492 PAWRIG
+492 
-498 KVPEGT
+498 
-504 NVYSV
+504 
-509 KEIIEVGEYVDNNGP
+509 

-539 SVYIDYFLDDED
+539 SVRISCYLDDEG
-551 DWIDSWRVL
+551 DWLDPDYYNNY
-560 SSEYIKNPV
+560 EAMYIKNPV
-569 VSENGRYLVNKY
+569 VSEDGRYLVYKH
-581 YLSEI
+581 
-586 PEGTNVYS
+586 
-594 VKDTN
+594 
-599 ELNEYVYEDESKR
+599 
-612 FVRVDGEL
+612 
-620 CESWEDNSVN
+620 
-630 IGCYLDDEG
+630 
-639 DWIDP
+639 
-644 YRVLS
+644 
-649 SEYIKNP
+649 
-656 VVSENGR
+656 
-663 YLVRSWYVSE
+663 YVSK
-673 IPEGTKYYEYDWTDE
+673 IPEGTKYYEYDWTGDYKKIL
-688 DKRVLIYDNDSS
+688 DYDDNSS
-700 LLAQFNVPAWLED
+700 LLAQFNEPAWLKD
-713 TEMYKDSF
+713 TDYYKESF
-721 VGTTATVATQ
+721 VGATATITTQ

-742 NPNGV
+742 NPNGA

-861 NESAMALSKSTFVD
+861 NESAMALSKATFVD

-921 NGTVF
+921 NRTVF

-945 CWFGIDMGKLFKAGY
+945 CWFGIDMGELFKAGY

-969 SGALKIMCDVE
+969 SGVLKIMCDVE

-996 SDMSAESLEAKVLQ
+996 SDMSAESLEAKILQ
-1010 LGKEKYPEAYRWRG
+1010 LGKEKHPEAYSWRG

-1057 GVRIENENE
+1057 GVRIKNENE

>member
-1 MKKLFLLSLLAFF
+1 MKKLFLLGLLAFF
-14 TFGIISCS
+14 TFGIISCN

-64 KISNGNF
+64 TISNGNF

-107 CSDVLVITIEGGEE
+107 CSDVLVITIKGGEE
-121 LNITDSSV
+121 LSITDSSV

-159 AISSETT
+159 AINSETT
-166 VESEKA
+166 GESENA

-194 ENVVINEASAESA
+194 GNVVINEAGTESA

-289 DDSEKSVMLN
+289 DDLKKSVMLN

-352 ICEGHFDEGFA
+352 ICEGHFDEGFT

-371 EQNDETKMY
+371 EENDETKMY

-423 YPTSRWVNLYDV
+423 YPTYRRVDLYDV
-435 YDAKY
+435 YDAKDY
-440 HYGYV
+440 YG
-445 RVDGELCDESEED
+445 
-458 SVLCSYHFEEEGD
+458 
-471 LSSSAIW
+471 
-478 IKNPVLSDEGKYVI
+478 
-492 PAWRIG
+492 
-498 KVPEGT
+498 
-504 NVYSV
+504 
-509 KEIIEVGEYVDNNGP
+509 

-530 ELCESWEDN
+530 ELCESWE
-539 SVYIDYFLDDED
+539 V
-551 DWIDSWRVL
+551 
-560 SSEYIKNPV
+560 
-569 VSENGRYLVNKY
+569 
-581 YLSEI
+581 
-586 PEGTNVYS
+586 
-594 VKDTN
+594 
-599 ELNEYVYEDESKR
+599 
-612 FVRVDGEL
+612 
-620 CESWEDNSVN
+620 NSVN
-630 IGCYLDDEG
+630 IRCYLDDEG

-644 YRVLS
+644 WRVLS

-663 YLVRSWYVSE
+663 YLVRSWYVPE
-673 IPEGTKYYEYDWTDE
+673 IPEGTKYYEYDYTD
-688 DKRVLIYDNDSS
+688 DYKKILDYDNGSS

-721 VGTTATVATQ
+721 VGTTATVTTQ
-731 AYRFYASLIDC
+731 AYRFYASLVDC
-742 NPNGV
+742 NPNGA

-861 NESAMALSKSTFVD
+861 NESAMALSKATFVD

-921 NGTVF
+921 NETVF

-945 CWFGIDMGKLFKAGY
+945 CWLGIDMGKLFKAGY

-969 SGALKIMCDVE
+969 SGALKIICDVE
-980 ARTYEGG
+980 AWTDEDDYV
-987 YDVATFEVT
+987 VATFEVT
-996 SDMSAESLEAKVLQ
+996 SDMTVESLEAKVLQ
-1010 LGKEKYPEAYRWRG
+1010 LGKEEYPEAYGWDG

-1057 GVRIENENE
+1057 GIWIENENE

>member
-1 MKKLFLLSLLAFF
+1 MKKLFLLGLLAFF
-14 TFGIISCS
+14 TFGIISCN

-98 ARGKITLIN
+98 ARGKITLRN
-107 CSDVLVITIEGGEE
+107 CSDVLVITIKGGEE
-121 LNITDSSV
+121 LSITDSSV

-159 AISSETT
+159 AINSETT
-166 VESEKA
+166 GESEKA
-172 PVISELNVAPT
+172 PVIKELNVAPT

-194 ENVVINEASAESA
+194 GNVVINEAGTESA

-233 NIVVSDN
+233 NIVVSDS
-240 AKDDVVLPEDVTPIT
+240 AKDDVVLPKDVTPIT

-264 EGVKYSYEVGDVFD
+264 EGVKYSYEVGDAFD
-278 YTDLVVVITYS
+278 YTDLAVVITYS

-312 AGTCTLSFKYNDIA
+312 VGTCTLSFKYNDIA

-352 ICEGHFDEGFA
+352 ICEGHFDEGFT

-371 EQNDETKMY
+371 EENDETKMY

-397 IMKENLGITNYPAEF
+397 IMKDNLGITNYPAEF

-423 YPTSRWVNLYDV
+423 YPSAKRVYLFDV

-440 HYGYV
+440 
-445 RVDGELCDESEED
+445 S
-458 SVLCSYHFEEEGD
+458 
-471 LSSSAIW
+471 
-478 IKNPVLSDEGKYVI
+478 
-492 PAWRIG
+492 
-498 KVPEGT
+498 
-504 NVYSV
+504 
-509 KEIIEVGEYVDNNGP
+509 NN
-524 YVRVDG
+524 YIRVDG

-539 SVYIDYFLDDED
+539 SVCISCYLDDEG
-551 DWIDSWRVL
+551 DWVDIWDY
-560 SSEYIKNPV
+560 EHEDKYIKNPV
-569 VSENGRYLVNKY
+569 VSEDGRYLV
-581 YLSEI
+581 
-586 PEGTNVYS
+586 
-594 VKDTN
+594 
-599 ELNEYVYEDESKR
+599 YEH
-612 FVRVDGEL
+612 
-620 CESWEDNSVN
+620 
-630 IGCYLDDEG
+630 
-639 DWIDP
+639 
-644 YRVLS
+644 
-649 SEYIKNP
+649 
-656 VVSENGR
+656 
-663 YLVRSWYVSE
+663 YVSK
-673 IPEGTKYYEYDWTDE
+673 IPEGTKYYEYDYTD
-688 DKRVLIYDNDSS
+688 DYKKILDYDNGSS

-721 VGTTATVATQ
+721 VGATATVTTQ

-742 NPNGV
+742 NPNGA

-861 NESAMALSKSTFVD
+861 NESAMALSKATFVD

-899 DEIKRYGEVLKSACN
+899 DEIKRYGDVLKSACN
-914 QLKNSIT
+914 QLKNSIA

-945 CWFGIDMGKLFKAGY
+945 CWFGIDMGNLFKAGY

-980 ARTYEGG
+980 AWTGEDD

-996 SDMSAESLEAKVLQ
+996 SDMTVESLEAKVLQ
-1010 LGKEKYPEAYRWRG
+1010 LGKEEYPEADGWGGY
-1024 DLYINFNTELLDAL
+1024 LYINFNTELLDAL

-1057 GVRIENENE
+1057 GIWIENENE

>member
-1 MKKLFLLSLLAFF
+1 MKKLFLLGLLAFF

-107 CSDVLVITIEGGEE
+107 CSDVLVITIKGGEE

-159 AISSETT
+159 AINSETT
-166 VESEKA
+166 GESEKA

-226 TGATKPG
+226 TGAAKPG
-233 NIVVSDN
+233 NIVVSDS

-278 YTDLVVVITYS
+278 YTDLAVVITYS

-352 ICEGHFDEGFA
+352 ICEGHFDEGFT

-423 YPTSRWVNLYDV
+423 YPSTRRVSLYDV
-435 YDAKY
+435 YDADE
-440 HYGYV
+440 GFCV
-445 RVDGELCDESEED
+445 RVDGD
-458 SVLCSYHFEEEGD
+458 
-471 LSSSAIW
+471 
-478 IKNPVLSDEGKYVI
+478 
-492 PAWRIG
+492 
-498 KVPEGT
+498 
-504 NVYSV
+504 
-509 KEIIEVGEYVDNNGP
+509 
-524 YVRVDG
+524 
-530 ELCESWEDN
+530 LCESWEDD
-539 SVYIDYFLDDED
+539 SV
-551 DWIDSWRVL
+551 W
-560 SSEYIKNPV
+560 
-569 VSENGRYLVNKY
+569 
-581 YLSEI
+581 
-586 PEGTNVYS
+586 
-594 VKDTN
+594 
-599 ELNEYVYEDESKR
+599 
-612 FVRVDGEL
+612 VR
-620 CESWEDNSVN
+620 
-630 IGCYLDDEG
+630 CYLDDEG
-639 DWIDP
+639 DWLDP
-644 YRVLS
+644 YYYNNY
-649 SEYIKNP
+649 EEMYIKNP
-656 VVSENGR
+656 VASENGR
-663 YLVRSWYVSE
+663 YLVSKYDLSD
-673 IPEGTKYYEYDWTDE
+673 IPEGTKRYGYDYTDE
-688 DKRVLIYDNDSS
+688 RKEVLIYDNGSS

-721 VGTTATVATQ
+721 VGATATVTTQ

-742 NPNGV
+742 NPNGA

-861 NESAMALSKSTFVD
+861 NESAMALSKTTFVD

-899 DEIKRYGEVLKSACN
+899 DEIKRYGDVLKSACN

-969 SGALKIMCDVE
+969 SGALKIMCDIE
-980 ARTYEGG
+980 AWTDEDD
-987 YDVATFEVT
+987 YDVETFEVT
-996 SDMSAESLEAKVLQ
+996 SDMTAESLEAKVLQ
-1010 LGKEKYPEAYRWRG
+1010 LGKEEYPEAYSWDG

-1057 GVRIENENE
+1057 GVWIENENE

>member
-28 EREDVTSLTSM
+28 EREDITSLTSM

-107 CSDVLVITIEGGEE
+107 CSDVLVITIKGGEE
-121 LNITDSSV
+121 LSITDSSV

-159 AISSETT
+159 AINSETIG
-166 VESEKA
+166 ESEKA

-183 VDNVDVSGGTI
+183 VDNVDVSGGKI
-194 ENVVINEASAESA
+194 ENVVINEAGAELA

-226 TGATKPG
+226 TGASKPG

-240 AKDDVVLPEDVTPIT
+240 AKDDVVLPEDVTTIT

-278 YTDLVVVITYS
+278 YTDLAVVITYS
-289 DDSEKSVMLN
+289 DDSEKSIMLN
-299 KVNSVVMGFDSSA
+299 KLNSVVMGFDSSA
-312 AGTCTLSFKYNDIA
+312 VGTCTLSFKYNDIA

-352 ICEGHFDEGFA
+352 ICEGHFDEGFT

-397 IMKENLGITNYPAEF
+397 IMKENLGITNYPSEF

-423 YPTSRWVNLYDV
+423 YNRSRSLEIIELVDAGV
-435 YDAKY
+435 YNTESNFF
-440 HYGYV
+440 GYV
-445 RVDGELCDESEED
+445 KVDGDWCDSNDESYWIRP
-458 SVLCSYHFEEEGD
+458 SFFLYEGSWLHNYSPD
-471 LSSSAIW
+471 FNKQ
-478 IKNPVLSDEGKYVI
+478 IKNITISEEGKYLVCTSDI
-492 PAWRIG
+492 PNI
-498 KVPEGT
+498 PDGT
-504 NVYSV
+504 KIY
-509 KEIIEVGEYVDNNGP
+509 K
-524 YVRVDG
+524 
-530 ELCESWEDN
+530 CEW
-539 SVYIDYFLDDED
+539 
-551 DWIDSWRVL
+551 
-560 SSEYIKNPV
+560 
-569 VSENGRYLVNKY
+569 
-581 YLSEI
+581 
-586 PEGTNVYS
+586 
-594 VKDTN
+594 TN
-599 ELNEYVYEDESKR
+599 EEKEFLYEFSYVYD
-612 FVRVDGEL
+612 
-620 CESWEDNSVN
+620 
-630 IGCYLDDEG
+630 
-639 DWIDP
+639 
-644 YRVLS
+644 
-649 SEYIKNP
+649 
-656 VVSENGR
+656 
-663 YLVRSWYVSE
+663 
-673 IPEGTKYYEYDWTDE
+673 YYP
-688 DKRVLIYDNDSS
+688 
-700 LLAQFNVPAWLED
+700 QFNEPAWLKD
-713 TEMYKDSF
+713 TDLYKESF
-721 VGTTATVATQ
+721 VGTTATNVTQ
-731 AYRFYASLIDC
+731 VLRFYASLIDC
-742 NPNGV
+742 NPNGA

-841 ESFDHNFIND
+841 ESFDHNYIND

-861 NESAMALSKSTFVD
+861 NESAITTSEATFVD

-899 DEIKRYGEVLKSACN
+899 DEIKRYGDVLKSACN
-914 QLKNSIT
+914 QLKNSII

-926 YIPKDNPFET
+926 YIPEDDPFET

-980 ARTYEGG
+980 AWTGEDD

-996 SDMSAESLEAKVLQ
+996 SDMTAESLEAKILQ
-1010 LGKEKYPEAYRWRG
+1010 LGKETYPEAYSWDG

-1043 LNNHDGDGGKMQIY
+1043 LNNHDGDGGKMYIY
-1057 GVRIENENE
+1057 GVWIENENE

>member
-28 EREDVTSLTSM
+28 EREDITSLTSM

-148 VEKINVSQKGT
+148 VKKINVSQKGT
-159 AISSETT
+159 AINSETT
-166 VESEKA
+166 GESEKA

-194 ENVVINEASAESA
+194 ENVVINEAGAESA

-233 NIVVSDN
+233 NIVVSDS

-278 YTDLVVVITYS
+278 YTDLAVVITYS
-289 DDSEKSVMLN
+289 DDSEKSIMLN
-299 KVNSVVMGFDSSA
+299 KLNSVVMGFDSSA

-326 VEGTINITVSETS
+326 VEGTINITVVETS

-423 YPTSRWVNLYDV
+423 YPSAKRVYLFDV

-440 HYGYV
+440 SNDY
-445 RVDGELCDESEED
+445 
-458 SVLCSYHFEEEGD
+458 
-471 LSSSAIW
+471 I
-478 IKNPVLSDEGKYVI
+478 
-492 PAWRIG
+492 
-498 KVPEGT
+498 
-504 NVYSV
+504 
-509 KEIIEVGEYVDNNGP
+509 
-524 YVRVDG
+524 RVDG

-539 SVYIDYFLDDED
+539 SVRISCYLDDEG
-551 DWIDSWRVL
+551 DWVDIWDY
-560 SSEYIKNPV
+560 EHEDKYIKNPV
-569 VSENGRYLVNKY
+569 VSEDGRYLVYKH
-581 YLSEI
+581 
-586 PEGTNVYS
+586 
-594 VKDTN
+594 
-599 ELNEYVYEDESKR
+599 
-612 FVRVDGEL
+612 
-620 CESWEDNSVN
+620 
-630 IGCYLDDEG
+630 
-639 DWIDP
+639 
-644 YRVLS
+644 
-649 SEYIKNP
+649 
-656 VVSENGR
+656 
-663 YLVRSWYVSE
+663 YVSK
-673 IPEGTKYYEYDWTDE
+673 IPEGTKYYEYDYTD
-688 DKRVLIYDNDSS
+688 DYKKILDYDNGSS

-721 VGTTATVATQ
+721 VGTTATITTQ

-742 NPNGV
+742 NPNGA

-841 ESFDHNFIND
+841 KSFDHNFIND

-861 NESAMALSKSTFVD
+861 NESAMALSKATFVD

-899 DEIKRYGEVLKSACN
+899 DEIKRYGDVLKSACN

-926 YIPKDNPFET
+926 YIPEDDPFET
-936 SEWNATKDN
+936 NEWNATKDN

-960 FSNIVERTS
+960 FSDIVERTS

-980 ARTYEGG
+980 AWTYEDD

-996 SDMSAESLEAKVLQ
+996 SDMSAESLEAKILQ
-1010 LGKEKYPEAYRWRG
+1010 LGKEEYPEAYSWDG

-1057 GVRIENENE
+1057 GFWIENENE

>member
-71 GGKTLTVNTNDVVLE
+71 SGKTLTVNTNDVVLE

-107 CSDVLVITIEGGEE
+107 CSDVLVITIKGGEE

-148 VEKINVSQKGT
+148 VETINVSQKGT
-159 AISSETT
+159 AINSETT
-166 VESEKA
+166 GESEKA

-183 VDNVDVSGGTI
+183 VDNVDVAGGTI
-194 ENVVINEASAESA
+194 GNVVINEAGAESA

-240 AKDDVVLPEDVTPIT
+240 AKDDVSLPEDVTTIT

-278 YTDLVVVITYS
+278 YTDLAVVITYS

-299 KVNSVVMGFDSSA
+299 KLNSVVMGFDSSA

-326 VEGTINITVSETS
+326 VEGTINITVAETS

-352 ICEGHFDEGFA
+352 ICEGHFDEGFT

-423 YPTSRWVNLYDV
+423 YYGCRRVNLYDV

-440 HYGYV
+440 HYGY
-445 RVDGELCDESEED
+445 
-458 SVLCSYHFEEEGD
+458 
-471 LSSSAIW
+471 
-478 IKNPVLSDEGKYVI
+478 
-492 PAWRIG
+492 
-498 KVPEGT
+498 
-504 NVYSV
+504 
-509 KEIIEVGEYVDNNGP
+509 
-524 YVRVDG
+524 
-530 ELCESWEDN
+530 
-539 SVYIDYFLDDED
+539 
-551 DWIDSWRVL
+551 
-560 SSEYIKNPV
+560 
-569 VSENGRYLVNKY
+569 
-581 YLSEI
+581 
-586 PEGTNVYS
+586 
-594 VKDTN
+594 
-599 ELNEYVYEDESKR
+599 
-612 FVRVDGEL
+612 VRVDGEL

-644 YRVLS
+644 WRVLS

-663 YLVRSWYVSE
+663 YLVGSWNVSE
-673 IPEGTKYYEYDWTDE
+673 IPEGTKYYQWDYAG
-688 DKRVLIYDNDSS
+688 DKRVLSYDDDG
-700 LLAQFNVPAWLED
+700 LRYLPQFNEPAWLKD
-713 TEMYKDSF
+713 TDYYKETF
-721 VGTTATVATQ
+721 VGTTATIVTQ

-742 NPNGV
+742 NPNGA

-788 LEELLGDSNVKLGK
+788 LEELLGDSNIKLGK

-861 NESAMALSKSTFVD
+861 NESAMATSKATFID
-875 ALDMLLASY
+875 ALEMLLASY

-899 DEIKRYGEVLKSACN
+899 DEIKRYGDVLKSACN

-921 NGTVF
+921 TGTVF

-936 SEWNATKDN
+936 SEWNATKDS
-945 CWFGIDMGKLFKAGY
+945 CWFGIDMGKLFKVGY
-960 FSNIVERTS
+960 FSDIVERTS
-969 SGALKIMCDVE
+969 SGALKIKCDIE
-980 ARTYEGG
+980 AWTDEDD
-987 YDVATFEVT
+987 YDVSTFEVT
-996 SDMSAESLEAKVLQ
+996 SDMTTESLEAKILQ
-1010 LGKEKYPEAYRWRG
+1010 LGQEKYPEAYSWYGR
-1024 DLYINFNTELLDAL
+1024 LYINFNTGLLDAL

-1043 LNNHDGDGGKMQIY
+1043 LNNHDGDGGKMQIS